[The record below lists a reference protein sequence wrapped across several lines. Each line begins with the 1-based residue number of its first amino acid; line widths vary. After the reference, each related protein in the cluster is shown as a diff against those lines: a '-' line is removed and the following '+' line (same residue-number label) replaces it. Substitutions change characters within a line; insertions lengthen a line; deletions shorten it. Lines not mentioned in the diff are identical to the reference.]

1 MKKDYK
7 LKKLFALFLAV
18 AGILGIAMVGNAQ
31 DEAGKIFVEKTAT
44 KIYDATAPD
53 NLEKGRFAKVSLSVN
68 ANPYNAQVTTN
79 GELDIVLIFDSSNS
93 MDEPSGTL
101 GETRMQA
108 AKKAAT
114 DFANTLM
121 DDKGTVKIGIVEFG
135 TRVLDVQ
142 EMTTEKETVKKFIKN
157 KLDLPEKYN
166 DGGTN
171 LQAAIERADT
181 VLNNG
186 KRKDAKQ
193 IVIVLTDG
201 IPTYFTYN
209 NNIYGTG
216 QNDAEVSYNCNDYYC
231 DRQRPSDAALKAM
244 NKLKINHSTSD
255 VYTILFGNDTS
266 ATATLK
272 KINPEQTKPLYKNY
286 NALTG
291 EDLKKMFETLSSQ
304 LMNIIGKDS
313 VVTDIIPKEFMLTE
327 TSKNKLIEQG
337 VEVKENREDGT
348 TELIWKIGNIEA
360 NKEISLT
367 YEVKAKDEYHGS
379 IFTNQNATLKTT
391 VEENNPYYKNQPSTQ
406 TIVFEKPTVEI
417 PAITNS
423 DHYKDNS
430 SYIGYAENV
439 INGTSILNNDLDKI
453 IKNDKTKEN
462 DVVIVKD
469 EIVINETE
477 NVTKVNEETN
487 KYQITK
493 DGVLQGILTINED
506 GTFTFAATKNAS
518 GEIEFTYHIKSTIN
532 SHHETE
538 FVYSNDSTVTLLV
551 KERQTKSITGE
562 KIWKDE
568 SNNDGIRPT
577 EITVNLLANN
587 QVISSQKVTASNN
600 WYYEF
605 NNLYMYEVG
614 HENEDNYLINYTVKE
629 EKVPGYTTKITGTT
643 ITNTHEIDKTAK
655 VTVEKVWED
664 KSNQDG
670 LRQEIEVSLLANGEE
685 IDTYIL
691 NANNEWKHTFDGLQ
705 KYLSGKE
712 IKYTIEEKTEIEGY
726 TVKIAGS
733 AKEGYIITNTHI
745 PEVISITGEKVWV
758 DGDNQDGI
766 RPEKITV
773 ILNKTV
779 AGNTTKVAEN
789 IVEEDE
795 TGNWTFTFENLP
807 KYENG
812 KEISYTL
819 EEVDVNGYT
828 SKIKDYKIT
837 NTHAPETVTFNI
849 VKEWYDYENNDGIR
863 PNSITVRIK
872 ADHEEVAQAILSE
885 ENNWNAIFENL
896 PKYKNGIE
904 INYEIVEDEVEGY
917 TPTISNPIKENDN
930 NVTVVIKNT
939 HDPITI
945 DIVGEKVWLD
955 NNNNDNSRP
964 ESITVKLFANEKEV
978 KSLKV
983 TNKTVAANNPNTW
996 LYEFKDLPKYENG
1009 KEINYTVKE
1018 EKVNNYE
1025 TSYNKNNK
1033 FIIINT
1039 HENEQIEL
1047 SGTKTWNDNN
1057 NQDGIRP
1064 TSIKVTL
1071 IGRVGEKT
1079 VYTSEKIEVSADT
1092 NWTYEF
1098 EKLDKFYEGKEIIY
1112 SVVEEN
1118 VKGYSVKYNGLDI
1131 INTHI
1136 PEVISITGE
1145 KVWVD
1150 GDNQD
1155 GIRPEKITVILN
1167 KTVAGNT
1174 TKVAENIVEEDETGN
1189 WTFTFE
1195 NLPKYENGKEIS
1207 YTLEEVDVNGY
1218 TSKIKDYKIT
1228 NTHAPETVTF
1238 NIVKEWY
1245 DYENNDGI
1253 RPNSI
1258 TVRIKADHEEV
1269 AQAILSEENNWNA
1282 IFENLPKYK
1291 NGIEIN
1297 YEIVEDEVE
1306 GYTPTISN
1314 PIKEN
1319 DNNVTVVIK
1328 NTHEKETTEIVI
1340 EKVWDDVGNE
1350 NKRPDFI
1357 TVNIYA
1363 NGELFETVKIT
1374 AENNWQ
1380 LKLENLQKYFSG
1392 EEIIYTIEEVEL
1404 EDYVTDYEGYT
1415 IINSYKAKGEIT
1427 PPNTGIMV
1435 NTNSKNLYIE
1445 TLTLLLGTIS
1455 ITYIF
1460 KKREN

>member
-1 MKKDYK
+1 MKKDSK

-31 DEAGKIFVEKTAT
+31 DEAGKIFVKKTAT
-44 KIYDATAPD
+44 KIYNATATD
-53 NLEKGRFAKVSLSVN
+53 NLEKGRFAKVNLSVN
-68 ANPYNAQVTTN
+68 ANPYNTSVTTN
-79 GELDIVLIFDSSNS
+79 GKLDIVLIFDSSNS
-93 MDEPSGTL
+93 MNKPSGTL

-114 DFANTLM
+114 NFANTLM
-121 DDKGTVKIGIVEFG
+121 DDKDTVKIGIVEFG

-142 EMTTEKETVKKFIKN
+142 EMTTKKETVKKFIEN
-157 KLDLPEKYN
+157 KLDLPENNN

-186 KRKDAKQ
+186 KREDAKQ

-216 QNDAEVSYNCNDYYC
+216 QNDDEVAYNCKGYYC
-231 DRQRPSDAALKAM
+231 DSQRPSDAALKAM
-244 NKLKINHSTSD
+244 NKLKRNHSTSD
-255 VYTILFGNDTS
+255 VYTIVFGNDTR

-272 KINPEQTKPLYKNY
+272 KINPEQSQPLYKNY

-337 VEVKENREDGT
+337 VEVKENLEDGT
-348 TELIWKIGNIEA
+348 TELIWTIGNIEA

-391 VEENNPYYKNQPSTQ
+391 VEENNPYYENQPSTQ
-406 TIVFEKPTVEI
+406 TIIFEKPTVEI

-430 SYIGYAENV
+430 SYIGYAEN
-439 INGTSILNNDLDKI
+439 IIKGTSILNNDLNKI
-453 IKNDKTKEN
+453 IKNDKKKEN

-477 NVTKVNEETN
+477 NVTKVYGETN

-493 DGVLQGILTINED
+493 DGVLQGTLTINED
-506 GTFTFAATKNAS
+506 GTFAFAATKNAS

-568 SNNDGIRPT
+568 NNNDGIRPT
-577 EITVNLLANN
+577 EITVNLLTNN

-629 EKVPGYTTKITGTT
+629 KNVPGYTTKITGTT

-655 VTVEKVWED
+655 VTVEKVWND
-664 KSNQDG
+664 NNNQDG

-691 NANNEWKHTFDGLQ
+691 NANNNWKHTFDGLQ
-705 KYLSGKE
+705 KYSSGKE

-733 AKEGYIITNTHI
+733 AKEGYIIT
-745 PEVISITGEKVWV
+745 
-758 DGDNQDGI
+758 
-766 RPEKITV
+766 
-773 ILNKTV
+773 
-779 AGNTTKVAEN
+779 
-789 IVEEDE
+789 
-795 TGNWTFTFENLP
+795 
-807 KYENG
+807 
-812 KEISYTL
+812 
-819 EEVDVNGYT
+819 
-828 SKIKDYKIT
+828 
-837 NTHAPETVTFNI
+837 
-849 VKEWYDYENNDGIR
+849 
-863 PNSITVRIK
+863 
-872 ADHEEVAQAILSE
+872 
-885 ENNWNAIFENL
+885 
-896 PKYKNGIE
+896 
-904 INYEIVEDEVEGY
+904 
-917 TPTISNPIKENDN
+917 
-930 NVTVVIKNT
+930 NT

-983 TNKTVAANNPNTW
+983 TNETVVANKPNTW

-1039 HENEQIEL
+1039 HENEQIKL

-1064 TSIKVTL
+1064 ASIEVTL

-1112 SVVEEN
+1112 SVIEEN
-1118 VKGYSVKYNGLDI
+1118 VKGYSVEYNGLDI

-1145 KVWVD
+1145 KVWD
-1150 GDNQD
+1150 DSDNQD

-1167 KTVAGNT
+1167 KTVTGNT

-1218 TSKIKDYKIT
+1218 TSEIKDYKIT

-1245 DYENNDGI
+1245 DYENNDGL

-1258 TVRIKADHEEV
+1258 TVRIKADDEEV
-1269 AQAILSEENNWNA
+1269 AKAILSEENNWNA

-1340 EKVWDDVGNE
+1340 EKVRDDVGNE
-1350 NKRPDFI
+1350 NKRPDSI

-1415 IINSYKAKGEIT
+1415 IINSYKVKGEIT
-1427 PPNTGIMV
+1427 PPNTGIIM

-1445 TLTLLLGTIS
+1445 TLALLLGTIS

>member
-1 MKKDYK
+1 MKKDSK

-31 DEAGKIFVEKTAT
+31 DEAGKIFVKKTAT
-44 KIYDATAPD
+44 KIYNATATD
-53 NLEKGRFAKVSLSVN
+53 NLEKGRFAKVNLSVN
-68 ANPYNAQVTTN
+68 ANPYNTSVTTN
-79 GELDIVLIFDSSNS
+79 GKLDIVLIFDSSNS
-93 MDEPSGTL
+93 MNKPSGTL

-114 DFANTLM
+114 NFANTLM
-121 DDKGTVKIGIVEFG
+121 DDKDTVKIGIVEFG
-135 TRVLDVQ
+135 TMVLDVQ
-142 EMTTEKETVKKFIKN
+142 EMTTKKETVKKFIKN
-157 KLDLPEKYN
+157 KLDLPENNN

-186 KRKDAKQ
+186 KREDAKQ

-216 QNDAEVSYNCNDYYC
+216 QNDAEVAYNCNGNYC

-244 NKLKINHSTSD
+244 NKLKRNHSTSD
-255 VYTILFGNDTS
+255 VYTIVFGNDTR

-272 KINPEQTKPLYKNY
+272 KINPKQSQPLYKNY

-304 LMNIIGKDS
+304 LMNTIGKDS

-337 VEVKENREDGT
+337 VEVKENLEDGI
-348 TELIWKIGNIEA
+348 TELIWTIGNIEA

-391 VEENNPYYKNQPSTQ
+391 VEENNPYYENQPSTQ

-439 INGTSILNNDLDKI
+439 IKGTSILNNDLNKI

-477 NVTKVNEETN
+477 NVTKVYGETN

-493 DGVLQGILTINED
+493 DGVLQGTLTINED
-506 GTFTFAATKNAS
+506 GTFAFAATKNAS

-568 SNNDGIRPT
+568 NNNDGIRPA

-629 EKVPGYTTKITGTT
+629 KNVPGYTTKITGTT

-655 VTVEKVWED
+655 VTVEKVWND
-664 KSNQDG
+664 NNNQDG

-691 NANNEWKHTFDGLQ
+691 NANNNWKHTFDGLQ
-705 KYLSGKE
+705 KYSSGKE

-733 AKEGYIITNTHI
+733 AKEGYIIT
-745 PEVISITGEKVWV
+745 
-758 DGDNQDGI
+758 
-766 RPEKITV
+766 
-773 ILNKTV
+773 
-779 AGNTTKVAEN
+779 
-789 IVEEDE
+789 
-795 TGNWTFTFENLP
+795 
-807 KYENG
+807 
-812 KEISYTL
+812 
-819 EEVDVNGYT
+819 
-828 SKIKDYKIT
+828 
-837 NTHAPETVTFNI
+837 
-849 VKEWYDYENNDGIR
+849 
-863 PNSITVRIK
+863 
-872 ADHEEVAQAILSE
+872 
-885 ENNWNAIFENL
+885 
-896 PKYKNGIE
+896 
-904 INYEIVEDEVEGY
+904 
-917 TPTISNPIKENDN
+917 
-930 NVTVVIKNT
+930 NT

-983 TNKTVAANNPNTW
+983 TNETVVANNPNAW

-1039 HENEQIEL
+1039 HENEQIKL

-1064 TSIKVTL
+1064 ASIEVTL
-1071 IGRVGEKT
+1071 IGRVGEKI

-1112 SVVEEN
+1112 SVIEEN
-1118 VKGYSVKYNGLDI
+1118 VKGYSVEYNGLDI

-1145 KVWVD
+1145 KVWD
-1150 GDNQD
+1150 DSDNQD

-1167 KTVAGNT
+1167 KTVTGNT

-1218 TSKIKDYKIT
+1218 TSEIKDYKIT

-1258 TVRIKADHEEV
+1258 TVRIKADDEEV
-1269 AQAILSEENNWNA
+1269 AKAILSEENNWNA

-1350 NKRPDFI
+1350 NKRPDSI

-1363 NGELFETVKIT
+1363 NGELFETVEIT

-1427 PPNTGIMV
+1427 PPNTGIIM

-1445 TLTLLLGTIS
+1445 TLALLLGTIS

>member
-1 MKKDYK
+1 MKKDSK

-31 DEAGKIFVEKTAT
+31 DEAGKIFVKKTAT
-44 KIYDATAPD
+44 KIYNATATD
-53 NLEKGRFAKVSLSVN
+53 NLEKGRFAKVNLSVN
-68 ANPYNAQVTTN
+68 ANPYNTSVTTN
-79 GELDIVLIFDSSNS
+79 GKLDIVLIFDSSNS
-93 MDEPSGTL
+93 MNKPSGTL

-114 DFANTLM
+114 NFANTLM
-121 DDKGTVKIGIVEFG
+121 DDKDTVKIGIVEFG

-142 EMTTEKETVKKFIKN
+142 EMTTKKETVKKFIEN
-157 KLDLPEKYN
+157 KLDLPENNN

-186 KRKDAKQ
+186 KREDAKQ

-216 QNDAEVSYNCNDYYC
+216 QNDDEVAYNCKGYYC
-231 DRQRPSDAALKAM
+231 DSQRPSDAALKAM
-244 NKLKINHSTSD
+244 NKLKRNHSTSD
-255 VYTILFGNDTS
+255 VYTIVFGNDTR

-272 KINPEQTKPLYKNY
+272 KINPEQSQPLYKNY

-327 TSKNKLIEQG
+327 TSKNNLIEQG
-337 VEVKENREDGT
+337 VEVKENLEDGP
-348 TELIWKIGNIEA
+348 TELIWTIGNIEA

-391 VEENNPYYKNQPSTQ
+391 VEENNPYYENQPSTQ

-439 INGTSILNNDLDKI
+439 IKGTSILNNDLNKI

-477 NVTKVNEETN
+477 NVTKVYGETN

-493 DGVLQGILTINED
+493 DGVLQGTLTINED
-506 GTFTFAATKNAS
+506 GTFAFAATKNAS

-568 SNNDGIRPT
+568 NNNDGIRPA

-629 EKVPGYTTKITGTT
+629 KNVPGYTTKITGTT

-655 VTVEKVWED
+655 VTVEKVWND
-664 KSNQDG
+664 NNNQDG

-691 NANNEWKHTFDGLQ
+691 NANNNWKHTFDGLQ
-705 KYLSGKE
+705 KYSSGKE

-733 AKEGYIITNTHI
+733 AKEGYIIT
-745 PEVISITGEKVWV
+745 
-758 DGDNQDGI
+758 
-766 RPEKITV
+766 
-773 ILNKTV
+773 
-779 AGNTTKVAEN
+779 
-789 IVEEDE
+789 
-795 TGNWTFTFENLP
+795 
-807 KYENG
+807 
-812 KEISYTL
+812 
-819 EEVDVNGYT
+819 
-828 SKIKDYKIT
+828 
-837 NTHAPETVTFNI
+837 
-849 VKEWYDYENNDGIR
+849 
-863 PNSITVRIK
+863 
-872 ADHEEVAQAILSE
+872 
-885 ENNWNAIFENL
+885 
-896 PKYKNGIE
+896 
-904 INYEIVEDEVEGY
+904 
-917 TPTISNPIKENDN
+917 
-930 NVTVVIKNT
+930 NT

-983 TNKTVAANNPNTW
+983 TNETVVANNPNTW

-1039 HENEQIEL
+1039 HENEQIKL

-1064 TSIKVTL
+1064 ASIEVTL

-1112 SVVEEN
+1112 SVIEEN
-1118 VKGYSVKYNGLDI
+1118 VKGYSVEYNGLDI

-1145 KVWVD
+1145 KVWND
-1150 GDNQD
+1150 SDNQD

-1167 KTVAGNT
+1167 KTVTGNT

-1218 TSKIKDYKIT
+1218 TSEIKDYKIT

-1258 TVRIKADHEEV
+1258 TVRIKADDEEV
-1269 AQAILSEENNWNA
+1269 AKAILSEENNWNA

-1350 NKRPDFI
+1350 NKRPDSI

-1363 NGELFETVKIT
+1363 NGELFETVEIT

-1427 PPNTGIMV
+1427 PPNTGIIM

-1445 TLTLLLGTIS
+1445 TLALLLGTIS

>member
-1 MKKDYK
+1 MKKDSK

-31 DEAGKIFVEKTAT
+31 DEAGKIFVKKTAT
-44 KIYDATAPD
+44 KIYNATATD
-53 NLEKGRFAKVSLSVN
+53 NLEKGRFAKVNLSVN
-68 ANPYNAQVTTN
+68 ANPYNTSVTTN
-79 GELDIVLIFDSSNS
+79 GKLDIVLIFDSSNS
-93 MDEPSGTL
+93 MNKPSGTL

-114 DFANTLM
+114 NFANTLM

-142 EMTTEKETVKKFIKN
+142 EMTTKKETVKKFIKN
-157 KLDLPEKYN
+157 KLDLPEN
-166 DGGTN
+166 NDDGGTN

-186 KRKDAKQ
+186 KREDAKQ

-216 QNDAEVSYNCNDYYC
+216 QNDAEVAYCNDYYC

-244 NKLKINHSTSD
+244 NKLKRNHSTSD
-255 VYTILFGNDTS
+255 VYTIVFGNDTR

-272 KINPEQTKPLYKNY
+272 KINPEQSQPLYKNY

-327 TSKNKLIEQG
+327 TSKNNLIEQG
-337 VEVKENREDGT
+337 VEVKENLEDGT
-348 TELIWKIGNIEA
+348 TELIWTIGNIEA

-391 VEENNPYYKNQPSTQ
+391 VEENNPYYENQPSTQ

-439 INGTSILNNDLDKI
+439 IKGTSILNNDLNKI

-477 NVTKVNEETN
+477 NVTKVYGETN
-487 KYQITK
+487 KYQIIK
-493 DGVLQGILTINED
+493 DGVLQGTLTINED
-506 GTFTFAATKNAS
+506 GTFAFAATKNAS

-568 SNNDGIRPT
+568 NNNDGIRPT

-629 EKVPGYTTKITGTT
+629 KNVPGYTTKITGTT

-655 VTVEKVWED
+655 VTVEKVWND
-664 KSNQDG
+664 NNNQDG

-691 NANNEWKHTFDGLQ
+691 NANNNWKHTFDGLQ
-705 KYLSGKE
+705 KYSSGKE

-733 AKEGYIITNTHI
+733 AKEGYIIT
-745 PEVISITGEKVWV
+745 
-758 DGDNQDGI
+758 
-766 RPEKITV
+766 
-773 ILNKTV
+773 
-779 AGNTTKVAEN
+779 
-789 IVEEDE
+789 
-795 TGNWTFTFENLP
+795 
-807 KYENG
+807 
-812 KEISYTL
+812 
-819 EEVDVNGYT
+819 
-828 SKIKDYKIT
+828 
-837 NTHAPETVTFNI
+837 
-849 VKEWYDYENNDGIR
+849 
-863 PNSITVRIK
+863 
-872 ADHEEVAQAILSE
+872 
-885 ENNWNAIFENL
+885 
-896 PKYKNGIE
+896 
-904 INYEIVEDEVEGY
+904 
-917 TPTISNPIKENDN
+917 
-930 NVTVVIKNT
+930 NT

-983 TNKTVAANNPNTW
+983 TNETVVANKPNTW

-1039 HENEQIEL
+1039 HENEQIKL

-1064 TSIKVTL
+1064 ASIEVTL

-1112 SVVEEN
+1112 SVIEEN
-1118 VKGYSVKYNGLDI
+1118 VKGYSVEYNGLDI

-1145 KVWVD
+1145 KVWD
-1150 GDNQD
+1150 DSDNQD

-1167 KTVAGNT
+1167 KTVTGNT

-1218 TSKIKDYKIT
+1218 TSEIKDYKIT

-1258 TVRIKADHEEV
+1258 TVRIKADDEEV
-1269 AQAILSEENNWNA
+1269 AKTILSEENNWNA

-1350 NKRPDFI
+1350 NKRPDSI

-1363 NGELFETVKIT
+1363 NGELFETVEIT

-1427 PPNTGIMV
+1427 PPNTGIIM

-1445 TLTLLLGTIS
+1445 TLALLLGTIS

>member
-31 DEAGKIFVEKTAT
+31 DEAGKIFVKKTAT
-44 KIYDATAPD
+44 KIYDATATD
-53 NLEKGRFAKVSLSVN
+53 NLEKGRFAKVNLSVN
-68 ANPYNAQVTTN
+68 ANPYNASVTTN
-79 GELDIVLIFDSSNS
+79 GKLDIVLIFDSSNS

-216 QNDAEVSYNCNDYYC
+216 QNDAEVAYNCNDYYC

-439 INGTSILNNDLDKI
+439 INGTSILNNDLNKI
-453 IKNDKTKEN
+453 IKNDKKKQN

-477 NVTKVNEETN
+477 NVTKVNGETN

-538 FVYSNDSTVTLLV
+538 FVYSNDSAVTLLV

-733 AKEGYIITNTHI
+733 AKEGYIITNTH
-745 PEVISITGEKVWV
+745 
-758 DGDNQDGI
+758 
-766 RPEKITV
+766 
-773 ILNKTV
+773 
-779 AGNTTKVAEN
+779 
-789 IVEEDE
+789 
-795 TGNWTFTFENLP
+795 
-807 KYENG
+807 
-812 KEISYTL
+812 
-819 EEVDVNGYT
+819 
-828 SKIKDYKIT
+828 
-837 NTHAPETVTFNI
+837 
-849 VKEWYDYENNDGIR
+849 
-863 PNSITVRIK
+863 
-872 ADHEEVAQAILSE
+872 
-885 ENNWNAIFENL
+885 
-896 PKYKNGIE
+896 
-904 INYEIVEDEVEGY
+904 
-917 TPTISNPIKENDN
+917 
-930 NVTVVIKNT
+930 
-939 HDPITI
+939 DPITI

-983 TNKTVAANNPNTW
+983 TNETVVANNPNTW

-1174 TKVAENIVEEDETGN
+1174 TKVTENIVEEDETGN

-1269 AQAILSEENNWNA
+1269 AKAILSEENNWNA

-1350 NKRPDFI
+1350 NKRPDSI

-1427 PPNTGIMV
+1427 PPNTGIMM

>member
-31 DEAGKIFVEKTAT
+31 DEAGKIFVKKTAT
-44 KIYDATAPD
+44 KIYNATAAD

-68 ANPYNAQVTTN
+68 ANPYDASVTTN
-79 GELDIVLIFDSSNS
+79 GKLDIVLIFDSSNS
-93 MDEPSGTL
+93 MNASSGTS

-114 DFANTLM
+114 NFANTLM

-157 KLDLPEKYN
+157 KLDLPEKNN

-216 QNDAEVSYNCNDYYC
+216 QNDAEVPYNCNDNYC

-255 VYTILFGNDTS
+255 VYTILFGNNTS

-272 KINPEQTKPLYKNY
+272 KINPEQSKPLYKNY

-291 EDLKKMFETLSSQ
+291 EDLKKMFEKISSQ

-313 VVTDIIPKEFMLTE
+313 VVTDIIPKEFMLTA

-337 VEVKENREDGT
+337 VEVKENLEDGT
-348 TELIWKIGNIEA
+348 TELIWNIGNIEA

-379 IFTNQNATLKTT
+379 IFTNKNATLITK

-439 INGTSILNNDLDKI
+439 IKGTSILNNDLNKI

-477 NVTKVNEETN
+477 NVTKVNGETN
-487 KYQITK
+487 KYQIRK
-493 DGVLQGILTINED
+493 DGVLKGILTINKD
-506 GTFTFAATKNAS
+506 GTFTFSATENAS

-568 SNNDGIRPT
+568 NNNDGMRPT

-629 EKVPGYTTKITGTT
+629 ENVLGYTTKITGTT

-655 VTVEKVWED
+655 VTVEKVWKD
-664 KSNQDG
+664 NNNQDG

-691 NANNEWKHTFDGLQ
+691 NANNNWKHTFDGLQ
-705 KYLSGKE
+705 KYSSGKE

-733 AKEGYIITNTHI
+733 AKEGYIIT
-745 PEVISITGEKVWV
+745 
-758 DGDNQDGI
+758 
-766 RPEKITV
+766 
-773 ILNKTV
+773 
-779 AGNTTKVAEN
+779 
-789 IVEEDE
+789 
-795 TGNWTFTFENLP
+795 
-807 KYENG
+807 
-812 KEISYTL
+812 
-819 EEVDVNGYT
+819 
-828 SKIKDYKIT
+828 
-837 NTHAPETVTFNI
+837 
-849 VKEWYDYENNDGIR
+849 
-863 PNSITVRIK
+863 
-872 ADHEEVAQAILSE
+872 
-885 ENNWNAIFENL
+885 
-896 PKYKNGIE
+896 
-904 INYEIVEDEVEGY
+904 
-917 TPTISNPIKENDN
+917 
-930 NVTVVIKNT
+930 NT

-983 TNKTVAANNPNTW
+983 TNETVAANNPNTW

-1039 HENEQIEL
+1039 HENEQIKL

-1064 TSIKVTL
+1064 TSIEVTL

-1112 SVVEEN
+1112 SVIEEN
-1118 VKGYSVKYNGLDI
+1118 VKGYSVEYNGLDI

-1145 KVWVD
+1145 KVWDD

-1174 TKVAENIVEEDETGN
+1174 TKVAENIVEEDEIGN

-1195 NLPKYENGKEIS
+1195 NLPKYENGKEIC

-1218 TSKIKDYKIT
+1218 TGEIKDYKIT
-1228 NTHAPETVTF
+1228 NTHVPETVTF

-1269 AQAILSEENNWNA
+1269 AKAILSEENNWNA

-1328 NTHEKETTEIVI
+1328 NTHEKETREIVI

-1350 NKRPDFI
+1350 NKRPDSI

-1427 PPNTGIMV
+1427 PPNTGIIM

>member
-31 DEAGKIFVEKTAT
+31 DEAGKIFVKKTAT
-44 KIYDATAPD
+44 KIYDATATD

-68 ANPYNAQVTTN
+68 ANPYNASVTTN

-93 MDEPSGTL
+93 MNASSGTL

-135 TRVLDVQ
+135 TSVLDVQ

-186 KRKDAKQ
+186 KREDAKQ

-216 QNDAEVSYNCNDYYC
+216 QNDAEVAYNCNGYYC
-231 DRQRPSDAALKAM
+231 DWQRPSDAALKAM
-244 NKLKINHSTSD
+244 NKLKKNHSTSD

-327 TSKNKLIEQG
+327 NSKNKLIEQG

-477 NVTKVNEETN
+477 NVTKVNGETN

-493 DGVLQGILTINED
+493 DGILQGILTINED

-518 GEIEFTYHIKSTIN
+518 GEIEFTYHIKSMIN

-551 KERQTKSITGE
+551 KERKTKSITGE

-568 SNNDGIRPT
+568 NNNDGIRPT

-587 QVISSQKVTASNN
+587 QVISSQKVTDSNN

-655 VTVEKVWED
+655 VTVEKVWKD
-664 KSNQDG
+664 NNNQDG

-691 NANNEWKHTFDGLQ
+691 NANNNWKHTFDGLQ

-733 AKEGYIITNTHI
+733 AKEGYIITNTHD
-745 PEVISITGEKVWV
+745 PITIDIVGEKVWL
-758 DGDNQDGI
+758 DNNNNDNS
-766 RPEKITV
+766 RPESITV
-773 ILNKTV
+773 KLFANEKEVKSLKVTNETV
-779 AGNTTKVAEN
+779 AANNPNTWLYEFK
-789 IVEEDE
+789 D
-795 TGNWTFTFENLP
+795 LP

-812 KEISYTL
+812 KEINYTVK
-819 EEVDVNGYT
+819 EENVPGYT
-828 SKIKDYKIT
+828 TKITGTTIT
-837 NTHAPETVTFNI
+837 NTHEIDKTAKVTVEK
-849 VKEWYDYENNDGIR
+849 VWKDNNNQDGLRQEIEVSLLA
-863 PNSITVRIK
+863 NG
-872 ADHEEVAQAILSE
+872 EEIDTYILNAN
-885 ENNWNAIFENL
+885 NNWKHTFDGL
-896 PKYKNGIE
+896 QKYLSGKEIKYTIE
-904 INYEIVEDEVEGY
+904 EKTEIEGY
-917 TPTISNPIKENDN
+917 TVKIAGSAKEGYII
-930 NVTVVIKNT
+930 TNT

-983 TNKTVAANNPNTW
+983 TNETVAANNPNTW

-1039 HENEQIEL
+1039 HENEQIKL

-1064 TSIKVTL
+1064 TSIEVTL

-1118 VKGYSVKYNGLDI
+1118 VKGYSVEYNGLDI

-1145 KVWVD
+1145 KVWDD

-1427 PPNTGIMV
+1427 PPNTGIMM

>member
-1 MKKDYK
+1 MKKDSK

-31 DEAGKIFVEKTAT
+31 DEAGKIFVKKTAT
-44 KIYDATAPD
+44 KIYNATATD
-53 NLEKGRFAKVSLSVN
+53 NLEKGRFAKVNLSVN
-68 ANPYNAQVTTN
+68 ANPYNTSVTTN
-79 GELDIVLIFDSSNS
+79 GKLDIVLIFDSSNS
-93 MDEPSGTL
+93 MNKPSGTL

-114 DFANTLM
+114 NFANTLM

-135 TRVLDVQ
+135 TSVLDVQ
-142 EMTTEKETVKKFIKN
+142 EMTTKKETVKKFIKN
-157 KLDLPEKYN
+157 KLDLPEN
-166 DGGTN
+166 NDDGGTN

-186 KRKDAKQ
+186 KREDAKQ

-216 QNDAEVSYNCNDYYC
+216 QNDAEVAYNCNGNYC

-244 NKLKINHSTSD
+244 NKLKRNHSTSD
-255 VYTILFGNDTS
+255 VYTIVFGNDTR

-272 KINPEQTKPLYKNY
+272 KINPKQSQPLYKNY

-304 LMNIIGKDS
+304 LMNTIGKDS

-337 VEVKENREDGT
+337 VEVKENLEDGI
-348 TELIWKIGNIEA
+348 TELIWTIGNIEA

-391 VEENNPYYKNQPSTQ
+391 VEENNPYYENQPSTQ

-439 INGTSILNNDLDKI
+439 IKGTSILNNDLNKI

-477 NVTKVNEETN
+477 NVTKVYGETN

-493 DGVLQGILTINED
+493 DGVLQGTLTINED
-506 GTFTFAATKNAS
+506 GTFAFAATKNAS

-538 FVYSNDSTVTLLV
+538 FVYSKDSTVTLLV

-568 SNNDGIRPT
+568 NNNDGIRPT

-629 EKVPGYTTKITGTT
+629 KNVPGYTTKITGTT

-655 VTVEKVWED
+655 VTVEKVWND
-664 KSNQDG
+664 NNNQDG

-691 NANNEWKHTFDGLQ
+691 NANNNWKHTFDGLQ
-705 KYLSGKE
+705 KYSSGKE

-733 AKEGYIITNTHI
+733 AKEGYIIT
-745 PEVISITGEKVWV
+745 
-758 DGDNQDGI
+758 
-766 RPEKITV
+766 
-773 ILNKTV
+773 
-779 AGNTTKVAEN
+779 
-789 IVEEDE
+789 
-795 TGNWTFTFENLP
+795 
-807 KYENG
+807 
-812 KEISYTL
+812 
-819 EEVDVNGYT
+819 
-828 SKIKDYKIT
+828 
-837 NTHAPETVTFNI
+837 
-849 VKEWYDYENNDGIR
+849 
-863 PNSITVRIK
+863 
-872 ADHEEVAQAILSE
+872 
-885 ENNWNAIFENL
+885 
-896 PKYKNGIE
+896 
-904 INYEIVEDEVEGY
+904 
-917 TPTISNPIKENDN
+917 
-930 NVTVVIKNT
+930 NT

-983 TNKTVAANNPNTW
+983 TNETVVANKPNTW

-1039 HENEQIEL
+1039 HENEQIKL

-1064 TSIKVTL
+1064 ASIEVTL
-1071 IGRVGEKT
+1071 IGRVGEKI

-1112 SVVEEN
+1112 SVIEEN
-1118 VKGYSVKYNGLDI
+1118 VKGYSVEYNGLDI

-1145 KVWVD
+1145 KVWD
-1150 GDNQD
+1150 DSDNQD

-1167 KTVAGNT
+1167 KTVTGNT

-1218 TSKIKDYKIT
+1218 TSEIKDYKIT

-1258 TVRIKADHEEV
+1258 TVRIKADDEEV
-1269 AQAILSEENNWNA
+1269 AKAILSEENNWNA

-1350 NKRPDFI
+1350 NKRPDSI

-1363 NGELFETVKIT
+1363 NGELFETVEIT

-1427 PPNTGIMV
+1427 PPNTGIIM

-1445 TLTLLLGTIS
+1445 TLALLLGTIS

>member
-31 DEAGKIFVEKTAT
+31 DEAGKIFVKKTAT
-44 KIYDATAPD
+44 KIYDATAKD

-68 ANPYNAQVTTN
+68 ANPYNASVTTN
-79 GELDIVLIFDSSNS
+79 GKLDIVLIFDSSNS

-114 DFANTLM
+114 NFANTLM

-186 KRKDAKQ
+186 KREDAKQ

-216 QNDAEVSYNCNDYYC
+216 QNDAEVAYNCNDYYC
-231 DRQRPSDAALKAM
+231 DWQRPSDAALKSM
-244 NKLKINHSTSD
+244 NKLKKNHSTSD

-272 KINPEQTKPLYKNY
+272 KINPEQTKPFYKNY

-379 IFTNQNATLKTT
+379 IFTNKNATLKTT

-439 INGTSILNNDLDKI
+439 INGTSILNNDLNKI

-477 NVTKVNEETN
+477 NVTKVNGETN

-493 DGVLQGILTINED
+493 DGILQGILTINED

-655 VTVEKVWED
+655 VTVEKVWKD
-664 KSNQDG
+664 NNNQDG

-691 NANNEWKHTFDGLQ
+691 NANNNWKHTFDGLQ
-705 KYLSGKE
+705 KYSSGKE

-733 AKEGYIITNTHI
+733 AKEGYIIT
-745 PEVISITGEKVWV
+745 
-758 DGDNQDGI
+758 
-766 RPEKITV
+766 
-773 ILNKTV
+773 
-779 AGNTTKVAEN
+779 
-789 IVEEDE
+789 
-795 TGNWTFTFENLP
+795 
-807 KYENG
+807 
-812 KEISYTL
+812 
-819 EEVDVNGYT
+819 
-828 SKIKDYKIT
+828 
-837 NTHAPETVTFNI
+837 
-849 VKEWYDYENNDGIR
+849 
-863 PNSITVRIK
+863 
-872 ADHEEVAQAILSE
+872 
-885 ENNWNAIFENL
+885 
-896 PKYKNGIE
+896 
-904 INYEIVEDEVEGY
+904 
-917 TPTISNPIKENDN
+917 
-930 NVTVVIKNT
+930 NT

-964 ESITVKLFANEKEV
+964 ESITVKLFANEQEV

-983 TNKTVAANNPNTW
+983 TKETVAANNPNTW

-1047 SGTKTWNDNN
+1047 SGTKKWNDNN

-1064 TSIKVTL
+1064 TSIEVTL

-1079 VYTSEKIEVSADT
+1079 VYTSEKIKVSADT
-1092 NWTYEF
+1092 NWKYEF

-1174 TKVAENIVEEDETGN
+1174 TKVAENILKADETGN

-1195 NLPKYENGKEIS
+1195 NLPKYENGTEII

-1228 NTHAPETVTF
+1228 NTHAPETVTY

-1269 AQAILSEENNWNA
+1269 ATAILSEENNWNA

-1314 PIKEN
+1314 PITEH

-1427 PPNTGIMV
+1427 PPNTGIMM

>member
-1 MKKDYK
+1 MKKDSK

-31 DEAGKIFVEKTAT
+31 DEAGKIFVKKTAT
-44 KIYDATAPD
+44 KIYNATATD
-53 NLEKGRFAKVSLSVN
+53 NLEKGRFAKVNLSVN
-68 ANPYNAQVTTN
+68 ANPYNTSVTTN
-79 GELDIVLIFDSSNS
+79 GKLDIVLIFDSSNS
-93 MDEPSGTL
+93 MNNPSGTL

-114 DFANTLM
+114 NFANTLM

-157 KLDLPEKYN
+157 KLDLPENNN

-186 KRKDAKQ
+186 KREDAKQ

-216 QNDAEVSYNCNDYYC
+216 QNDAEVAYNCKGYYC

-244 NKLKINHSTSD
+244 NKLKRNHSTSD
-255 VYTILFGNDTS
+255 VYTIVFGNDTR

-272 KINPEQTKPLYKNY
+272 KINPEQPQPLYKNY

-327 TSKNKLIEQG
+327 TSKNNLIEQG
-337 VEVKENREDGT
+337 VEVKENLEDGT
-348 TELIWKIGNIEA
+348 TELIWTIGNIEA

-391 VEENNPYYKNQPSTQ
+391 VEENNPYYENQPSTQ

-430 SYIGYAENV
+430 SYIGYAEN
-439 INGTSILNNDLDKI
+439 IIKGTSILNNDLNKI

-477 NVTKVNEETN
+477 NVTKVYGETN

-493 DGVLQGILTINED
+493 DGVLQGTLTINED
-506 GTFTFAATKNAS
+506 GTFAFAATKNAS

-568 SNNDGIRPT
+568 NNNDGIRPT

-629 EKVPGYTTKITGTT
+629 KNVPGYTTKITGTT

-655 VTVEKVWED
+655 VTVEKVWND
-664 KSNQDG
+664 NNNQDG

-691 NANNEWKHTFDGLQ
+691 NANNNWKHTFDGLQ
-705 KYLSGKE
+705 KYSSGKE

-733 AKEGYIITNTHI
+733 AKEGYIIT
-745 PEVISITGEKVWV
+745 
-758 DGDNQDGI
+758 
-766 RPEKITV
+766 
-773 ILNKTV
+773 
-779 AGNTTKVAEN
+779 
-789 IVEEDE
+789 
-795 TGNWTFTFENLP
+795 
-807 KYENG
+807 
-812 KEISYTL
+812 
-819 EEVDVNGYT
+819 
-828 SKIKDYKIT
+828 
-837 NTHAPETVTFNI
+837 
-849 VKEWYDYENNDGIR
+849 
-863 PNSITVRIK
+863 
-872 ADHEEVAQAILSE
+872 
-885 ENNWNAIFENL
+885 
-896 PKYKNGIE
+896 
-904 INYEIVEDEVEGY
+904 
-917 TPTISNPIKENDN
+917 
-930 NVTVVIKNT
+930 NT

-983 TNKTVAANNPNTW
+983 TNETVVANNPNTW

-1039 HENEQIEL
+1039 HENEQIKL

-1064 TSIKVTL
+1064 ASIEVTL

-1112 SVVEEN
+1112 SVIEEN
-1118 VKGYSVKYNGLDI
+1118 VKGYSVEYNGLDI

-1145 KVWVD
+1145 KVWD
-1150 GDNQD
+1150 DSDNQD

-1167 KTVAGNT
+1167 KTVTGNT

-1218 TSKIKDYKIT
+1218 TSEIKDYKIT

-1258 TVRIKADHEEV
+1258 TVRIKADDEEV
-1269 AQAILSEENNWNA
+1269 AKAILSEENNWNA

-1350 NKRPDFI
+1350 NKRPDSI

-1363 NGELFETVKIT
+1363 NDELFETVKIT

-1415 IINSYKAKGEIT
+1415 IINSYKVKGEIT
-1427 PPNTGIMV
+1427 PPNTGIIM
-1435 NTNSKNLYIE
+1435 NTNNKNLYIE
-1445 TLTLLLGTIS
+1445 TLALLLGTIS

>member
-31 DEAGKIFVEKTAT
+31 DEAGKVFVKKTAT
-44 KIYDATAPD
+44 KIYNATATD
-53 NLEKGRFAKVSLSVN
+53 NLEKGRFAKVNLSVN
-68 ANPYNAQVTTN
+68 ANPYNTSVTTN
-79 GELDIVLIFDSSNS
+79 GKLDIVLIFDSSNS
-93 MDEPSGTL
+93 MDKSSGTL

-114 DFANTLM
+114 NFANTLM

-135 TRVLDVQ
+135 TSVLDVQ

-157 KLDLPEKYN
+157 KLDLPENNN

-186 KRKDAKQ
+186 KREDAKQ

-216 QNDAEVSYNCNDYYC
+216 QNDAEVAYNCNDYYC
-231 DRQRPSDAALKAM
+231 DWQRPSDAALKAM
-244 NKLKINHSTSD
+244 NKLKKNHSTSD
-255 VYTILFGNDTS
+255 VYTILFGNDTR

-272 KINPEQTKPLYKNY
+272 KINPEQSKPLYKNY
-286 NALTG
+286 TALTG

-337 VEVKENREDGT
+337 VEVKENLEDGT
-348 TELIWKIGNIEA
+348 TELIWTIGNIEA

-417 PAITNS
+417 PAITNP

-439 INGTSILNNDLDKI
+439 IKGTSILNNDLNKI

-477 NVTKVNEETN
+477 DVTKVYGETN

-506 GTFTFAATKNAS
+506 GTFAFAATKNAS

-568 SNNDGIRPT
+568 NNNDGIRPT

-629 EKVPGYTTKITGTT
+629 KNVPGYTTKITGTT

-655 VTVEKVWED
+655 VTVEKVWND
-664 KSNQDG
+664 NNNQDG

-691 NANNEWKHTFDGLQ
+691 NANNNWKHTFDGLQ
-705 KYLSGKE
+705 KYSSGKE

-733 AKEGYIITNTHI
+733 AKEGYIIT
-745 PEVISITGEKVWV
+745 
-758 DGDNQDGI
+758 
-766 RPEKITV
+766 
-773 ILNKTV
+773 
-779 AGNTTKVAEN
+779 
-789 IVEEDE
+789 
-795 TGNWTFTFENLP
+795 
-807 KYENG
+807 
-812 KEISYTL
+812 
-819 EEVDVNGYT
+819 
-828 SKIKDYKIT
+828 
-837 NTHAPETVTFNI
+837 
-849 VKEWYDYENNDGIR
+849 
-863 PNSITVRIK
+863 
-872 ADHEEVAQAILSE
+872 
-885 ENNWNAIFENL
+885 
-896 PKYKNGIE
+896 
-904 INYEIVEDEVEGY
+904 
-917 TPTISNPIKENDN
+917 
-930 NVTVVIKNT
+930 NT

-983 TNKTVAANNPNTW
+983 TNETVVANNPNTW

-1039 HENEQIEL
+1039 HENEQIKL

-1064 TSIKVTL
+1064 ASIEVTL

-1112 SVVEEN
+1112 SVIEEN
-1118 VKGYSVKYNGLDI
+1118 VKGYSVEYNGLDI

-1145 KVWVD
+1145 KVWD
-1150 GDNQD
+1150 DSDNQD

-1167 KTVAGNT
+1167 KTVTGNT

-1218 TSKIKDYKIT
+1218 TSEIKDYKIT

-1258 TVRIKADHEEV
+1258 TVRIKADDEEV
-1269 AQAILSEENNWNA
+1269 AKAILSEENNWNA

-1350 NKRPDFI
+1350 NKRPDSI

-1363 NGELFETVKIT
+1363 NGELFETVEIT

-1427 PPNTGIMV
+1427 PPNTGIIM

-1445 TLTLLLGTIS
+1445 TLALLLGTIS

>member
-31 DEAGKIFVEKTAT
+31 DEAGKIFVKKTAT
-44 KIYDATAPD
+44 KIYNTTATD
-53 NLEKGRFAKVSLSVN
+53 NLEKGRFAKVNLSVN
-68 ANPYNAQVTTN
+68 ANPYNTSVTTN
-79 GELDIVLIFDSSNS
+79 GKLDIVLIFDSSNS
-93 MDEPSGTL
+93 MDKSSGTL

-114 DFANTLM
+114 NFANTLM

-135 TRVLDVQ
+135 TSVLDVQ
-142 EMTTEKETVKKFIKN
+142 EMTTEKETVKQFIKN
-157 KLDLPEKYN
+157 KLDLPENNN

-186 KRKDAKQ
+186 KREDAKQ

-216 QNDAEVSYNCNDYYC
+216 QNDAEVAYNCNDYYC
-231 DRQRPSDAALKAM
+231 DWQRPSDAALKAM
-244 NKLKINHSTSD
+244 NKLKKNHSTSD
-255 VYTILFGNDTS
+255 VYTILFGNDTR

-272 KINPEQTKPLYKNY
+272 KINPEQPKPLYKNY

-337 VEVKENREDGT
+337 VEVKENLEDGP
-348 TELIWKIGNIEA
+348 TELIWTIGNIEA

-417 PAITNS
+417 PAITNH

-439 INGTSILNNDLDKI
+439 IKGTSILNNDLNKI

-477 NVTKVNEETN
+477 NVTKVYGETN

-506 GTFTFAATKNAS
+506 GTFAFAATKNAS

-568 SNNDGIRPT
+568 NNNDGIRPT

-629 EKVPGYTTKITGTT
+629 ENVPGYTTKITGTT

-655 VTVEKVWED
+655 VTVEKVWKD
-664 KSNQDG
+664 NNNQDG

-691 NANNEWKHTFDGLQ
+691 NANNNWKHTFDGLQ
-705 KYLSGKE
+705 KYSSGKE

-733 AKEGYIITNTHI
+733 AKEGYVITNSH
-745 PEVISITGEKVWV
+745 
-758 DGDNQDGI
+758 N
-766 RPEKITV
+766 
-773 ILNKTV
+773 
-779 AGNTTKVAEN
+779 
-789 IVEEDE
+789 
-795 TGNWTFTFENLP
+795 
-807 KYENG
+807 
-812 KEISYTL
+812 
-819 EEVDVNGYT
+819 
-828 SKIKDYKIT
+828 
-837 NTHAPETVTFNI
+837 
-849 VKEWYDYENNDGIR
+849 
-863 PNSITVRIK
+863 
-872 ADHEEVAQAILSE
+872 
-885 ENNWNAIFENL
+885 
-896 PKYKNGIE
+896 
-904 INYEIVEDEVEGY
+904 
-917 TPTISNPIKENDN
+917 
-930 NVTVVIKNT
+930 
-939 HDPITI
+939 PITI

-983 TNKTVAANNPNTW
+983 TNKTVVANNPNTW

-1039 HENEQIEL
+1039 HENEQIKL

-1064 TSIKVTL
+1064 TSIEVTL

-1112 SVVEEN
+1112 SVIEEN
-1118 VKGYSVKYNGLDI
+1118 VKGYSVEYNGLDI

-1145 KVWVD
+1145 KVWD
-1150 GDNQD
+1150 DSDNQD

-1167 KTVAGNT
+1167 KTVTGNT

-1218 TSKIKDYKIT
+1218 TSEIKDYKIT

-1269 AQAILSEENNWNA
+1269 AKAILSEENNWNA

-1350 NKRPDFI
+1350 NKRPDSI

-1415 IINSYKAKGEIT
+1415 IINSYKVKGEIT
-1427 PPNTGIMV
+1427 PPNTGIIM

-1445 TLTLLLGTIS
+1445 TLALLLGTIS

>member
-31 DEAGKIFVEKTAT
+31 DEAGKVFVKKTAT
-44 KIYDATAPD
+44 KIYNATATD
-53 NLEKGRFAKVSLSVN
+53 NLEKGRFAKVNLSVN
-68 ANPYNAQVTTN
+68 ANPYNTSVTKN
-79 GELDIVLIFDSSNS
+79 GKLDIVLIFDSSNS
-93 MDEPSGTL
+93 MDNPSGTL

-114 DFANTLM
+114 NFANTLM

-135 TRVLDVQ
+135 TSVLDVQ

-157 KLDLPEKYN
+157 KLDLPENNN

-186 KRKDAKQ
+186 KREDAKQ

-216 QNDAEVSYNCNDYYC
+216 QNDAEVAYNCNDYYC
-231 DRQRPSDAALKAM
+231 DWQRPSDAALKAM
-244 NKLKINHSTSD
+244 NKLKKNHSTSD
-255 VYTILFGNDTS
+255 VYTILFGNDTR

-272 KINPEQTKPLYKNY
+272 KINPEQSKPLYKNY
-286 NALTG
+286 TALTG

-337 VEVKENREDGT
+337 VEVKENLEDGT
-348 TELIWKIGNIEA
+348 TELIWTIGNIEA

-417 PAITNS
+417 PAITNH

-439 INGTSILNNDLDKI
+439 IKGTSILNNDLNKI

-477 NVTKVNEETN
+477 DVTKVYGETN

-493 DGVLQGILTINED
+493 DGVLQGILTINEA
-506 GTFTFAATKNAS
+506 GTFAFAATKNAS

-568 SNNDGIRPT
+568 NNNDGIRPT

-587 QVISSQKVTASNN
+587 KVISSQKVTASNN

-629 EKVPGYTTKITGTT
+629 ENVPGYTTKITGTT

-655 VTVEKVWED
+655 VTVEKVWKD
-664 KSNQDG
+664 NNNQDG

-691 NANNEWKHTFDGLQ
+691 NANNNWKHTFDGLQ
-705 KYLSGKE
+705 KYSSGKE

-733 AKEGYIITNTHI
+733 AKEGYIIT
-745 PEVISITGEKVWV
+745 
-758 DGDNQDGI
+758 
-766 RPEKITV
+766 
-773 ILNKTV
+773 
-779 AGNTTKVAEN
+779 
-789 IVEEDE
+789 
-795 TGNWTFTFENLP
+795 
-807 KYENG
+807 
-812 KEISYTL
+812 
-819 EEVDVNGYT
+819 
-828 SKIKDYKIT
+828 
-837 NTHAPETVTFNI
+837 
-849 VKEWYDYENNDGIR
+849 
-863 PNSITVRIK
+863 
-872 ADHEEVAQAILSE
+872 
-885 ENNWNAIFENL
+885 
-896 PKYKNGIE
+896 
-904 INYEIVEDEVEGY
+904 
-917 TPTISNPIKENDN
+917 
-930 NVTVVIKNT
+930 NT

-983 TNKTVAANNPNTW
+983 TNETVVANNPNTW

-1039 HENEQIEL
+1039 HENEQIKL

-1064 TSIKVTL
+1064 TSIEVTL

-1112 SVVEEN
+1112 SVIEEN
-1118 VKGYSVKYNGLDI
+1118 VKGYSVEYNGLDI

-1145 KVWVD
+1145 KVWD
-1150 GDNQD
+1150 DSDNQD

-1167 KTVAGNT
+1167 KTVTGNT

-1218 TSKIKDYKIT
+1218 TSEIKDYKIT

-1269 AQAILSEENNWNA
+1269 AKAILSEENNWNA

-1350 NKRPDFI
+1350 NKRPDSI

-1427 PPNTGIMV
+1427 PPNTGIIM

-1445 TLTLLLGTIS
+1445 TLALLLGTIS

>member
-31 DEAGKIFVEKTAT
+31 DEAGKIFVKKTAT
-44 KIYDATAPD
+44 KIYDATATD
-53 NLEKGRFAKVSLSVN
+53 NLEKGRFAKVNLSVN
-68 ANPYNAQVTTN
+68 ANPYNASVTTN
-79 GELDIVLIFDSSNS
+79 GKLDIVLIFDSSNS

-216 QNDAEVSYNCNDYYC
+216 QNDAEVAYNCNDYYC

-379 IFTNQNATLKTT
+379 IFTNKNATLTTT

-506 GTFTFAATKNAS
+506 GTFAFDATKNAS

-733 AKEGYIITNTHI
+733 AKEGYIITNTH
-745 PEVISITGEKVWV
+745 
-758 DGDNQDGI
+758 
-766 RPEKITV
+766 
-773 ILNKTV
+773 
-779 AGNTTKVAEN
+779 
-789 IVEEDE
+789 
-795 TGNWTFTFENLP
+795 
-807 KYENG
+807 
-812 KEISYTL
+812 
-819 EEVDVNGYT
+819 
-828 SKIKDYKIT
+828 
-837 NTHAPETVTFNI
+837 
-849 VKEWYDYENNDGIR
+849 
-863 PNSITVRIK
+863 
-872 ADHEEVAQAILSE
+872 
-885 ENNWNAIFENL
+885 
-896 PKYKNGIE
+896 
-904 INYEIVEDEVEGY
+904 
-917 TPTISNPIKENDN
+917 
-930 NVTVVIKNT
+930 
-939 HDPITI
+939 DPITI

-983 TNKTVAANNPNTW
+983 TNETVVANNPNTW

-1174 TKVAENIVEEDETGN
+1174 TKVTENIVEEDETGN

-1427 PPNTGIMV
+1427 PPNTGIIM

>member
-31 DEAGKIFVEKTAT
+31 DEAGKIFVKKTAT
-44 KIYDATAPD
+44 KIYDATATD
-53 NLEKGRFAKVSLSVN
+53 NLEKGRFAKVNLSVN
-68 ANPYNAQVTTN
+68 ANPYNASVTTN
-79 GELDIVLIFDSSNS
+79 GKLDIVLIFDSSNS

-216 QNDAEVSYNCNDYYC
+216 QNDDKVAYNCNGNNC
-231 DRQRPSDAALKAM
+231 DWQRPSDAALKAM
-244 NKLKINHSTSD
+244 NKLKRNHSTSD

-477 NVTKVNEETN
+477 NVTKVNGETN

-506 GTFTFAATKNAS
+506 GTFAFDATKNAS

-532 SHHETE
+532 SHNETE
-538 FVYSNDSTVTLLV
+538 FVYSNDSAVTLLV

-733 AKEGYIITNTHI
+733 AKEGYIITNTH
-745 PEVISITGEKVWV
+745 
-758 DGDNQDGI
+758 
-766 RPEKITV
+766 
-773 ILNKTV
+773 
-779 AGNTTKVAEN
+779 
-789 IVEEDE
+789 
-795 TGNWTFTFENLP
+795 
-807 KYENG
+807 
-812 KEISYTL
+812 
-819 EEVDVNGYT
+819 
-828 SKIKDYKIT
+828 
-837 NTHAPETVTFNI
+837 
-849 VKEWYDYENNDGIR
+849 
-863 PNSITVRIK
+863 
-872 ADHEEVAQAILSE
+872 
-885 ENNWNAIFENL
+885 
-896 PKYKNGIE
+896 
-904 INYEIVEDEVEGY
+904 
-917 TPTISNPIKENDN
+917 
-930 NVTVVIKNT
+930 
-939 HDPITI
+939 DPITI

-983 TNKTVAANNPNTW
+983 TKETVAANNPNTW

-1039 HENEQIEL
+1039 HENEQIKL
-1047 SGTKTWNDNN
+1047 SGTKRWNDNN

-1112 SVVEEN
+1112 SVIEEN

-1167 KTVAGNT
+1167 KTVAENT
-1174 TKVAENIVEEDETGN
+1174 TKVAESIVEEDETGN

-1427 PPNTGIMV
+1427 PPNTGIMM

>member
-1 MKKDYK
+1 MKKDSK

-18 AGILGIAMVGNAQ
+18 AGILGIAIVGNAQ
-31 DEAGKIFVEKTAT
+31 DEAGKIFVKKTAT
-44 KIYDATAPD
+44 KIYNATATD
-53 NLEKGRFAKVSLSVN
+53 NLEKGRFAKVNLSVN
-68 ANPYNAQVTTN
+68 ANPYNTSVTTN
-79 GELDIVLIFDSSNS
+79 GKLDIVLIFDSSNS
-93 MDEPSGTL
+93 MNNPSGTL

-114 DFANTLM
+114 NFANTLM

-157 KLDLPEKYN
+157 KLDLPENNN

-186 KRKDAKQ
+186 KREDAKQ

-216 QNDAEVSYNCNDYYC
+216 QNDAEVAYNCKGYYC

-244 NKLKINHSTSD
+244 NKLKKNHSTSD
-255 VYTILFGNDTS
+255 VYTIVFGNDTS

-272 KINPEQTKPLYKNY
+272 KINPEQSQPLYKNY

-337 VEVKENREDGT
+337 VEVKENLEDGT
-348 TELIWKIGNIEA
+348 TELIWTIGNIEA

-391 VEENNPYYKNQPSTQ
+391 VEENNPYYENQPSTQ

-439 INGTSILNNDLDKI
+439 IKGTSILNNDLNKI

-477 NVTKVNEETN
+477 NVTKVYGETN

-493 DGVLQGILTINED
+493 DGVLQGTLTINED
-506 GTFTFAATKNAS
+506 GTFAFAATKNAS

-568 SNNDGIRPT
+568 NNNDGIRPT

-587 QVISSQKVTASNN
+587 QVISCQKVTASNN

-629 EKVPGYTTKITGTT
+629 KNVPGYTTKITGTT

-655 VTVEKVWED
+655 VTVEKVWND
-664 KSNQDG
+664 NNNQDG

-691 NANNEWKHTFDGLQ
+691 NANNNWKHTFDGLQ
-705 KYLSGKE
+705 KYSSGKE

-733 AKEGYIITNTHI
+733 AKEGYIIT
-745 PEVISITGEKVWV
+745 
-758 DGDNQDGI
+758 
-766 RPEKITV
+766 
-773 ILNKTV
+773 
-779 AGNTTKVAEN
+779 
-789 IVEEDE
+789 
-795 TGNWTFTFENLP
+795 
-807 KYENG
+807 
-812 KEISYTL
+812 
-819 EEVDVNGYT
+819 
-828 SKIKDYKIT
+828 
-837 NTHAPETVTFNI
+837 
-849 VKEWYDYENNDGIR
+849 
-863 PNSITVRIK
+863 
-872 ADHEEVAQAILSE
+872 
-885 ENNWNAIFENL
+885 
-896 PKYKNGIE
+896 
-904 INYEIVEDEVEGY
+904 
-917 TPTISNPIKENDN
+917 
-930 NVTVVIKNT
+930 NT

-983 TNKTVAANNPNTW
+983 TNETVVANKPNTW

-1039 HENEQIEL
+1039 HENEQIKL

-1064 TSIKVTL
+1064 ASIEVTL

-1112 SVVEEN
+1112 SVIEEN
-1118 VKGYSVKYNGLDI
+1118 VKGYSVEYNGLDI

-1145 KVWVD
+1145 KVWD
-1150 GDNQD
+1150 DSDNQD

-1167 KTVAGNT
+1167 KTVTGNT
-1174 TKVAENIVEEDETGN
+1174 AKVAENIVEEDETGN

-1218 TSKIKDYKIT
+1218 TSEIKDYKIT

-1258 TVRIKADHEEV
+1258 TVRIKADDEEV
-1269 AQAILSEENNWNA
+1269 AKAILSEENNWNA

-1350 NKRPDFI
+1350 NKRPDSI

-1363 NGELFETVKIT
+1363 NGELFETVEIT

-1427 PPNTGIMV
+1427 PPNTGIIM

-1445 TLTLLLGTIS
+1445 TLALLLGTIS

>member
-31 DEAGKIFVEKTAT
+31 DEAGKIFVKKTAT
-44 KIYDATAPD
+44 KIYNTTATD
-53 NLEKGRFAKVSLSVN
+53 NLEKGRFAKVNLSVN
-68 ANPYNAQVTTN
+68 ANPYNTSVTTN
-79 GELDIVLIFDSSNS
+79 GKLDIVLIFDSSNS
-93 MDEPSGTL
+93 MDKSSGTL

-114 DFANTLM
+114 NFANTLM

-135 TRVLDVQ
+135 TSVLDVQ

-157 KLDLPEKYN
+157 KLDLPENNN

-186 KRKDAKQ
+186 KREDAKQ

-216 QNDAEVSYNCNDYYC
+216 QNDAEVAYNCNDYYC
-231 DRQRPSDAALKAM
+231 DWQRPSDAALKAM
-244 NKLKINHSTSD
+244 NKLKKNHSTSD
-255 VYTILFGNDTS
+255 VYTILFGNDTR

-272 KINPEQTKPLYKNY
+272 KINPEQSKPLYKNY
-286 NALTG
+286 TALTG

-337 VEVKENREDGT
+337 VEVKENLEDGT
-348 TELIWKIGNIEA
+348 TELIWTIGNIEA

-417 PAITNS
+417 PAITNP

-439 INGTSILNNDLDKI
+439 IKGTSILNNDLNKI

-477 NVTKVNEETN
+477 NVTKVYGETN

-506 GTFTFAATKNAS
+506 GTFAFAATKNAS

-568 SNNDGIRPT
+568 NNNDGIRPT

-587 QVISSQKVTASNN
+587 KVISSQKVTASNN

-629 EKVPGYTTKITGTT
+629 ENVPGYTTKITGTT

-655 VTVEKVWED
+655 VTVEKVWKD
-664 KSNQDG
+664 NNNQDG

-691 NANNEWKHTFDGLQ
+691 NANNNWKHTFDGLQ
-705 KYLSGKE
+705 KYSSGKE

-733 AKEGYIITNTHI
+733 AKEGYIITNSHNPITIDIVGEKVWLDNNNNDNSRPESITVKLFANEKEVKSLKVTNETVVANNPNTWLYEFKDLPKYENGKEINYTVKEEKVNNYETSYNKNNRFIIINTHENEQIKLSGTKTWNDNNNQDGIRPTSIEVTLIGRVGEKTVYTSEKIEVSADTNWTYEFEKLDKFYEGKEIIYSVIEENVKGYSVEYNGLDIINTHI
-745 PEVISITGEKVWV
+745 PEVISITGEKVW
-758 DGDNQDGI
+758 DDSDNQDGI

-779 AGNTTKVAEN
+779 TGNTTKVAEN

-828 SKIKDYKIT
+828 SEIKDYKIT

-872 ADHEEVAQAILSE
+872 ADHEEVA
-885 ENNWNAIFENL
+885 
-896 PKYKNGIE
+896 K
-904 INYEIVEDEVEGY
+904 
-917 TPTISNPIKENDN
+917 
-930 NVTVVIKNT
+930 
-939 HDPITI
+939 
-945 DIVGEKVWLD
+945 
-955 NNNNDNSRP
+955 
-964 ESITVKLFANEKEV
+964 
-978 KSLKV
+978 
-983 TNKTVAANNPNTW
+983 
-996 LYEFKDLPKYENG
+996 
-1009 KEINYTVKE
+1009 
-1018 EKVNNYE
+1018 
-1025 TSYNKNNK
+1025 
-1033 FIIINT
+1033 
-1039 HENEQIEL
+1039 
-1047 SGTKTWNDNN
+1047 
-1057 NQDGIRP
+1057 
-1064 TSIKVTL
+1064 
-1071 IGRVGEKT
+1071 
-1079 VYTSEKIEVSADT
+1079 
-1092 NWTYEF
+1092 
-1098 EKLDKFYEGKEIIY
+1098 
-1112 SVVEEN
+1112 
-1118 VKGYSVKYNGLDI
+1118 
-1131 INTHI
+1131 
-1136 PEVISITGE
+1136 
-1145 KVWVD
+1145 
-1150 GDNQD
+1150 
-1155 GIRPEKITVILN
+1155 
-1167 KTVAGNT
+1167 
-1174 TKVAENIVEEDETGN
+1174 
-1189 WTFTFE
+1189 
-1195 NLPKYENGKEIS
+1195 
-1207 YTLEEVDVNGY
+1207 
-1218 TSKIKDYKIT
+1218 
-1228 NTHAPETVTF
+1228 
-1238 NIVKEWY
+1238 
-1245 DYENNDGI
+1245 
-1253 RPNSI
+1253 
-1258 TVRIKADHEEV
+1258 
-1269 AQAILSEENNWNA
+1269 AILSEENNWNA

-1350 NKRPDFI
+1350 NKRPDSI

-1427 PPNTGIMV
+1427 PPNTGIIM

-1445 TLTLLLGTIS
+1445 TLALLLGTIS

>member
-31 DEAGKIFVEKTAT
+31 DEAGKVFVKKTAT
-44 KIYDATAPD
+44 KIYNATATD
-53 NLEKGRFAKVSLSVN
+53 NLEKGRFAKVNLSVN
-68 ANPYNAQVTTN
+68 ANPYNTSVTTN
-79 GELDIVLIFDSSNS
+79 GKLDIVLIFDSSNS
-93 MDEPSGTL
+93 MDKSSGTL

-114 DFANTLM
+114 NFANTLM

-135 TRVLDVQ
+135 TSVLDVQ

-157 KLDLPEKYN
+157 KLDLPENNN

-186 KRKDAKQ
+186 KREDAKQ

-216 QNDAEVSYNCNDYYC
+216 QNDAEVAYNCNDYYC
-231 DRQRPSDAALKAM
+231 DWQRPSDAALKAM
-244 NKLKINHSTSD
+244 NKLKKNHSTSD
-255 VYTILFGNDTS
+255 VYTILFGNDTR

-272 KINPEQTKPLYKNY
+272 KINPEQSKPLYKNY
-286 NALTG
+286 TALTG

-337 VEVKENREDGT
+337 VEVKENLEDGT
-348 TELIWKIGNIEA
+348 TELIWTIGNIEA

-417 PAITNS
+417 PAITNP

-439 INGTSILNNDLDKI
+439 IKGTSILNNDLNKI

-477 NVTKVNEETN
+477 DVTKVYGETN

-506 GTFTFAATKNAS
+506 GTFAFAATKNAS

-568 SNNDGIRPT
+568 NNNDGIRPT

-629 EKVPGYTTKITGTT
+629 ENVPGYTTKITGTT

-655 VTVEKVWED
+655 VTVEKVWKD
-664 KSNQDG
+664 NNNQDG

-691 NANNEWKHTFDGLQ
+691 NANNNWKHTFDGLQ
-705 KYLSGKE
+705 KYSSGKE

-733 AKEGYIITNTHI
+733 AKEGYIITNSHDPITIDIVGEKVWLDNNNNDNSRPESITVKLFANEKEVKSLKVTNKTVVANNPNTWLYEFKDLPKYENGKEINYTVKEEKVNNYETSYNKNNRFIIINTHENEQIKLSGTKTWNDNNNQDGIRPTSIEVTLIGRVGEKTVYTSEKIEVSADTNWTYEFEKLDKFYEGKEIIYSVIEENVKGYSVEYNGLDIINTHI
-745 PEVISITGEKVWV
+745 PEVISITGEKVW
-758 DGDNQDGI
+758 DDSDNQDGI

-779 AGNTTKVAEN
+779 TGNTTKVAEN

-828 SKIKDYKIT
+828 SEIKDYKIT

-872 ADHEEVAQAILSE
+872 AGHEEVA
-885 ENNWNAIFENL
+885 
-896 PKYKNGIE
+896 K
-904 INYEIVEDEVEGY
+904 
-917 TPTISNPIKENDN
+917 
-930 NVTVVIKNT
+930 
-939 HDPITI
+939 
-945 DIVGEKVWLD
+945 
-955 NNNNDNSRP
+955 
-964 ESITVKLFANEKEV
+964 
-978 KSLKV
+978 
-983 TNKTVAANNPNTW
+983 
-996 LYEFKDLPKYENG
+996 
-1009 KEINYTVKE
+1009 
-1018 EKVNNYE
+1018 
-1025 TSYNKNNK
+1025 
-1033 FIIINT
+1033 
-1039 HENEQIEL
+1039 
-1047 SGTKTWNDNN
+1047 
-1057 NQDGIRP
+1057 
-1064 TSIKVTL
+1064 
-1071 IGRVGEKT
+1071 
-1079 VYTSEKIEVSADT
+1079 
-1092 NWTYEF
+1092 
-1098 EKLDKFYEGKEIIY
+1098 
-1112 SVVEEN
+1112 
-1118 VKGYSVKYNGLDI
+1118 
-1131 INTHI
+1131 
-1136 PEVISITGE
+1136 
-1145 KVWVD
+1145 
-1150 GDNQD
+1150 
-1155 GIRPEKITVILN
+1155 
-1167 KTVAGNT
+1167 
-1174 TKVAENIVEEDETGN
+1174 
-1189 WTFTFE
+1189 
-1195 NLPKYENGKEIS
+1195 
-1207 YTLEEVDVNGY
+1207 
-1218 TSKIKDYKIT
+1218 
-1228 NTHAPETVTF
+1228 
-1238 NIVKEWY
+1238 
-1245 DYENNDGI
+1245 
-1253 RPNSI
+1253 
-1258 TVRIKADHEEV
+1258 
-1269 AQAILSEENNWNA
+1269 AILSEENNWNA

-1350 NKRPDFI
+1350 NKRPDSI

-1415 IINSYKAKGEIT
+1415 IINSYKVKGEIT
-1427 PPNTGIMV
+1427 PPNTGIIM

-1445 TLTLLLGTIS
+1445 TLALLLGTIS

>member
-31 DEAGKIFVEKTAT
+31 DEAGKIFVKKTAT
-44 KIYDATAPD
+44 KIYDATATD
-53 NLEKGRFAKVSLSVN
+53 NLEKGRFAKVNLSVN
-68 ANPYNAQVTTN
+68 ANPYNASVTTN

-186 KRKDAKQ
+186 KREDAKQ

-216 QNDAEVSYNCNDYYC
+216 QNDAEVAYNCNDYYC
-231 DRQRPSDAALKAM
+231 DWQRPSDAALNAM
-244 NKLKINHSTSD
+244 NKLKRNHSTSD

-439 INGTSILNNDLDKI
+439 INGTSILNNDLNKI

-506 GTFTFAATKNAS
+506 GTFAFAATKNAS

-562 KIWKDE
+562 KKWQDE
-568 SNNDGIRPT
+568 NNNDGIRPT

-629 EKVPGYTTKITGTT
+629 ENVPGYTTKITGTT

-655 VTVEKVWED
+655 VTVEKVWKD
-664 KSNQDG
+664 NNNQDG

-691 NANNEWKHTFDGLQ
+691 NANNNWKHTFDGLQ
-705 KYLSGKE
+705 KYSSGKE

-733 AKEGYIITNTHI
+733 AKEGYIITNTHDPITIDIVGEKVWLDNNNNDNSRPESITVKLFANEKEVKSLKVTNETVVANNPNTWLYEFKDLPKYENGKEINYTVKEEKVNNYETSYNKNNKFIIINTHENEQIKLSGTKTWNDNNNQDGIRPTSIEVTLIGRVGEKTVYTSEKIEVSADTNWTYEFEKLDKFYEGKEIIYSVVEENVKGYSVEYNGLDIINTHI
-745 PEVISITGEKVWV
+745 PEVISITGEKVWD

-779 AGNTTKVAEN
+779 AGNTTKVTEN

-812 KEISYTL
+812 KEIRYTL

-872 ADHEEVAQAILSE
+872 ADHEEVAKAILSE

-917 TPTISNPIKENDN
+917 TPTISNPITE
-930 NVTVVIKNT
+930 
-939 HDPITI
+939 H
-945 DIVGEKVWLD
+945 
-955 NNNNDNSRP
+955 
-964 ESITVKLFANEKEV
+964 
-978 KSLKV
+978 
-983 TNKTVAANNPNTW
+983 
-996 LYEFKDLPKYENG
+996 
-1009 KEINYTVKE
+1009 
-1018 EKVNNYE
+1018 
-1025 TSYNKNNK
+1025 
-1033 FIIINT
+1033 
-1039 HENEQIEL
+1039 
-1047 SGTKTWNDNN
+1047 
-1057 NQDGIRP
+1057 
-1064 TSIKVTL
+1064 
-1071 IGRVGEKT
+1071 
-1079 VYTSEKIEVSADT
+1079 
-1092 NWTYEF
+1092 
-1098 EKLDKFYEGKEIIY
+1098 
-1112 SVVEEN
+1112 
-1118 VKGYSVKYNGLDI
+1118 
-1131 INTHI
+1131 
-1136 PEVISITGE
+1136 
-1145 KVWVD
+1145 
-1150 GDNQD
+1150 
-1155 GIRPEKITVILN
+1155 
-1167 KTVAGNT
+1167 
-1174 TKVAENIVEEDETGN
+1174 
-1189 WTFTFE
+1189 
-1195 NLPKYENGKEIS
+1195 
-1207 YTLEEVDVNGY
+1207 
-1218 TSKIKDYKIT
+1218 
-1228 NTHAPETVTF
+1228 
-1238 NIVKEWY
+1238 
-1245 DYENNDGI
+1245 
-1253 RPNSI
+1253 
-1258 TVRIKADHEEV
+1258 
-1269 AQAILSEENNWNA
+1269 
-1282 IFENLPKYK
+1282 
-1291 NGIEIN
+1291 
-1297 YEIVEDEVE
+1297 
-1306 GYTPTISN
+1306 
-1314 PIKEN
+1314 

-1427 PPNTGIMV
+1427 PPNTGIMM

>member
-31 DEAGKIFVEKTAT
+31 DEAGKVFVKKTAT
-44 KIYDATAPD
+44 KIYNATATD
-53 NLEKGRFAKVSLSVN
+53 NLEKGRFAKVNLSVN
-68 ANPYNAQVTTN
+68 ANPYNTSVTKN
-79 GELDIVLIFDSSNS
+79 GKLDIVLIFDSSNS
-93 MDEPSGTL
+93 MDNPSGTL

-114 DFANTLM
+114 NFANTLM

-135 TRVLDVQ
+135 TSVLDVQ

-157 KLDLPEKYN
+157 KLDLPENNN

-186 KRKDAKQ
+186 KREDAQQ

-216 QNDAEVSYNCNDYYC
+216 QNDAEVAYNCNDYYC
-231 DRQRPSDAALKAM
+231 DWQRPSDAALKAM
-244 NKLKINHSTSD
+244 NKLKKNHSTSD
-255 VYTILFGNDTS
+255 VYTILFGNDTR

-272 KINPEQTKPLYKNY
+272 KINPEQSKPLYKNY
-286 NALTG
+286 TALTG

-337 VEVKENREDGT
+337 VEVKENLEDGT
-348 TELIWKIGNIEA
+348 TELIWTIGNIEA

-417 PAITNS
+417 PAITNP

-439 INGTSILNNDLDKI
+439 IKGTSILNNDLNKI

-477 NVTKVNEETN
+477 DVTKVYGETN

-493 DGVLQGILTINED
+493 DGVLQGILTINEA
-506 GTFTFAATKNAS
+506 GTFAFAATKNAS

-568 SNNDGIRPT
+568 NNNDGIRPT

-587 QVISSQKVTASNN
+587 KVISSQKVTASNN

-629 EKVPGYTTKITGTT
+629 ENVPGYTTKITGTT

-655 VTVEKVWED
+655 VTVEKVWKD
-664 KSNQDG
+664 NNNQDG

-691 NANNEWKHTFDGLQ
+691 NANNNWKHTFDGLQ
-705 KYLSGKE
+705 KYSSGKE

-733 AKEGYIITNTHI
+733 AKEGYIITNSH
-745 PEVISITGEKVWV
+745 
-758 DGDNQDGI
+758 N
-766 RPEKITV
+766 
-773 ILNKTV
+773 
-779 AGNTTKVAEN
+779 
-789 IVEEDE
+789 
-795 TGNWTFTFENLP
+795 
-807 KYENG
+807 
-812 KEISYTL
+812 
-819 EEVDVNGYT
+819 
-828 SKIKDYKIT
+828 
-837 NTHAPETVTFNI
+837 
-849 VKEWYDYENNDGIR
+849 
-863 PNSITVRIK
+863 
-872 ADHEEVAQAILSE
+872 
-885 ENNWNAIFENL
+885 
-896 PKYKNGIE
+896 
-904 INYEIVEDEVEGY
+904 
-917 TPTISNPIKENDN
+917 
-930 NVTVVIKNT
+930 
-939 HDPITI
+939 PITI

-983 TNKTVAANNPNTW
+983 TNETVVANNPNTW

-1039 HENEQIEL
+1039 HENEQIKL

-1064 TSIKVTL
+1064 TSIEVTL

-1112 SVVEEN
+1112 SVIEEN
-1118 VKGYSVKYNGLDI
+1118 VKGYSVEYNGLDI

-1145 KVWVD
+1145 KVWD
-1150 GDNQD
+1150 DSDNQD

-1167 KTVAGNT
+1167 KTVTGNT

-1218 TSKIKDYKIT
+1218 TSEIKDYKIT

-1269 AQAILSEENNWNA
+1269 AKAILSEENNWNA

-1350 NKRPDFI
+1350 NKRPDSI

-1427 PPNTGIMV
+1427 PPNTGIIM

-1445 TLTLLLGTIS
+1445 TLALLLGTIS

>member
-1 MKKDYK
+1 MKKDSK

-18 AGILGIAMVGNAQ
+18 AGILGIAIVGNAQ
-31 DEAGKIFVEKTAT
+31 DEAGKIFVKKTAT
-44 KIYDATAPD
+44 KIYNATATD
-53 NLEKGRFAKVSLSVN
+53 NLEKGRFAKVNLSVN
-68 ANPYNAQVTTN
+68 ANPYNTSVTTN
-79 GELDIVLIFDSSNS
+79 GKLDIVLIFDSSNS
-93 MDEPSGTL
+93 MNYSSGTL

-114 DFANTLM
+114 NFANTLM

-157 KLDLPEKYN
+157 KLDLPENNN

-216 QNDAEVSYNCNDYYC
+216 QNDAEVAYNCKGYYC

-244 NKLKINHSTSD
+244 NKLKKNHSTSD
-255 VYTILFGNDTS
+255 VYTIVFGNDTS

-272 KINPEQTKPLYKNY
+272 KINPEQSQPLYKNY

-337 VEVKENREDGT
+337 VEVKENLEDGT
-348 TELIWKIGNIEA
+348 TELIWTIGNIEA

-391 VEENNPYYKNQPSTQ
+391 VEENNPYYENQPSTQ

-439 INGTSILNNDLDKI
+439 IKGTSILNNDLNKI

-477 NVTKVNEETN
+477 NVTKVYGETN

-493 DGVLQGILTINED
+493 DGVLQGTLTINED
-506 GTFTFAATKNAS
+506 GTFAFAATKNAS

-568 SNNDGIRPT
+568 NNNDGIRPT

-629 EKVPGYTTKITGTT
+629 KNVSGYTTKITGTT

-655 VTVEKVWED
+655 VTVEKVWND
-664 KSNQDG
+664 NNNQDG

-691 NANNEWKHTFDGLQ
+691 NANNNWKHTFDGLQ
-705 KYLSGKE
+705 KYSSGKE

-733 AKEGYIITNTHI
+733 AKEGYIIT
-745 PEVISITGEKVWV
+745 
-758 DGDNQDGI
+758 
-766 RPEKITV
+766 
-773 ILNKTV
+773 
-779 AGNTTKVAEN
+779 
-789 IVEEDE
+789 
-795 TGNWTFTFENLP
+795 
-807 KYENG
+807 
-812 KEISYTL
+812 
-819 EEVDVNGYT
+819 
-828 SKIKDYKIT
+828 
-837 NTHAPETVTFNI
+837 
-849 VKEWYDYENNDGIR
+849 
-863 PNSITVRIK
+863 
-872 ADHEEVAQAILSE
+872 
-885 ENNWNAIFENL
+885 
-896 PKYKNGIE
+896 
-904 INYEIVEDEVEGY
+904 
-917 TPTISNPIKENDN
+917 
-930 NVTVVIKNT
+930 NT

-983 TNKTVAANNPNTW
+983 TNETVVANKPNTW

-1039 HENEQIEL
+1039 HENEQIKL

-1064 TSIKVTL
+1064 ASIEVTL

-1112 SVVEEN
+1112 SVIEEN
-1118 VKGYSVKYNGLDI
+1118 VKGYSVEYNGLDI

-1145 KVWVD
+1145 KVWD
-1150 GDNQD
+1150 DSDNQD

-1167 KTVAGNT
+1167 KTVTGNT

-1218 TSKIKDYKIT
+1218 TSEIKDYKIT

-1258 TVRIKADHEEV
+1258 TVRIKADDEEV
-1269 AQAILSEENNWNA
+1269 AKAILSEENNWNA

-1291 NGIEIN
+1291 KGIEIN

-1350 NKRPDFI
+1350 NKRPDSI

-1363 NGELFETVKIT
+1363 NGELFETVEIT

-1427 PPNTGIMV
+1427 PPNTGIIM

-1445 TLTLLLGTIS
+1445 TLALLLGTIS

>member
-1 MKKDYK
+1 MKKDSK

-31 DEAGKIFVEKTAT
+31 DEAGKVFVKKTAT
-44 KIYDATAPD
+44 KIYNATATD
-53 NLEKGRFAKVSLSVN
+53 NLEKGRFAKVNLSVN
-68 ANPYNAQVTTN
+68 ANPYNTSVTTN
-79 GELDIVLIFDSSNS
+79 GKLDIVLIFDSSNS
-93 MDEPSGTL
+93 MDKSSGTL

-114 DFANTLM
+114 NFANTLM

-135 TRVLDVQ
+135 TSVLDVQ

-157 KLDLPEKYN
+157 KLDLPENNN

-186 KRKDAKQ
+186 KREDAKQ

-216 QNDAEVSYNCNDYYC
+216 QNDAEVAYNCNDYYC
-231 DRQRPSDAALKAM
+231 DWQRPSDAALKAM
-244 NKLKINHSTSD
+244 NKLKKNHSTSD
-255 VYTILFGNDTS
+255 VYTILFGNDTR

-272 KINPEQTKPLYKNY
+272 KINPEQSKPLYKNY
-286 NALTG
+286 TALTG

-337 VEVKENREDGT
+337 VEVKENLEDGT
-348 TELIWKIGNIEA
+348 TELIWTIGNIEA

-417 PAITNS
+417 PAITNP

-439 INGTSILNNDLDKI
+439 IKGTSILNNDLNKI

-477 NVTKVNEETN
+477 DVTKVYGETN

-506 GTFTFAATKNAS
+506 GTFAFAATKNAS

-568 SNNDGIRPT
+568 NNNDGIRPT

-605 NNLYMYEVG
+605 NNLYVYEVG

-629 EKVPGYTTKITGTT
+629 KNVPGYTTKITGTT

-655 VTVEKVWED
+655 VTVEKVWND
-664 KSNQDG
+664 NNNQDG

-691 NANNEWKHTFDGLQ
+691 NANNNWKHTFDGLQ
-705 KYLSGKE
+705 KYSSGKE

-733 AKEGYIITNTHI
+733 AKEGYIIT
-745 PEVISITGEKVWV
+745 
-758 DGDNQDGI
+758 
-766 RPEKITV
+766 
-773 ILNKTV
+773 
-779 AGNTTKVAEN
+779 
-789 IVEEDE
+789 
-795 TGNWTFTFENLP
+795 
-807 KYENG
+807 
-812 KEISYTL
+812 
-819 EEVDVNGYT
+819 
-828 SKIKDYKIT
+828 
-837 NTHAPETVTFNI
+837 
-849 VKEWYDYENNDGIR
+849 
-863 PNSITVRIK
+863 
-872 ADHEEVAQAILSE
+872 
-885 ENNWNAIFENL
+885 
-896 PKYKNGIE
+896 
-904 INYEIVEDEVEGY
+904 
-917 TPTISNPIKENDN
+917 
-930 NVTVVIKNT
+930 NT

-983 TNKTVAANNPNTW
+983 TNETVVANKPNTW

-1039 HENEQIEL
+1039 HENEQIKL

-1064 TSIKVTL
+1064 ASIEVTL

-1112 SVVEEN
+1112 SVIEEN
-1118 VKGYSVKYNGLDI
+1118 VKGYSVEYNGLDI

-1145 KVWVD
+1145 KVWD
-1150 GDNQD
+1150 DSDNQD

-1167 KTVAGNT
+1167 KTVTGNT

-1218 TSKIKDYKIT
+1218 TSEIKDYKIT

-1258 TVRIKADHEEV
+1258 TVRIKAGHEEV
-1269 AQAILSEENNWNA
+1269 AKAILSEENNWNA

-1350 NKRPDFI
+1350 NKRPDSI

-1427 PPNTGIMV
+1427 PPNTGIIM

-1445 TLTLLLGTIS
+1445 TLALLLGTIS

>member
-31 DEAGKIFVEKTAT
+31 DEAGKIFVKKTAT
-44 KIYDATAPD
+44 KIYNATATD
-53 NLEKGRFAKVSLSVN
+53 NLEKGRFAKVNLSVN
-68 ANPYNAQVTTN
+68 ANPYNTSVTTN

-93 MDEPSGTL
+93 MDKSSGTL

-114 DFANTLM
+114 NFANTLM

-135 TRVLDVQ
+135 TSVLDVQ

-157 KLDLPEKYN
+157 KLDLPENNN

-186 KRKDAKQ
+186 KREDAKQ

-216 QNDAEVSYNCNDYYC
+216 QNDASVAYNCNDYYC
-231 DRQRPSDAALKAM
+231 DWQRPSDAALTAM
-244 NKLKINHSTSD
+244 NKLKKNHSTSD
-255 VYTILFGNDTS
+255 VYTILFGNDTQ

-272 KINPEQTKPLYKNY
+272 KINPEQPKPLYKNY

-337 VEVKENREDGT
+337 VEVKENLEDGP
-348 TELIWKIGNIEA
+348 TELIWTIGNIEA

-417 PAITNS
+417 PAITNP

-439 INGTSILNNDLDKI
+439 IKGTSILNNDLNKI

-477 NVTKVNEETN
+477 NVTKVYGETN

-506 GTFTFAATKNAS
+506 GTFAFAATKNAS
-518 GEIEFTYHIKSTIN
+518 GEIKFTYHIKSTIN

-568 SNNDGIRPT
+568 NNNDGIRPT

-629 EKVPGYTTKITGTT
+629 ENVPGYTTKITGTT

-655 VTVEKVWED
+655 VTVEKVWKD
-664 KSNQDG
+664 NNNQDG

-691 NANNEWKHTFDGLQ
+691 NANNNWKHTFDGLQ
-705 KYLSGKE
+705 KYSSGKE

-733 AKEGYIITNTHI
+733 AKEGYVITNSHDPITIDIVGEKVWLDNNNNDNSRPESITVKLFANEKEVKSLKVTNETVVANNPNTWLYEFKDLPKYENGKEINYTVKEEKVNNYETSYNKNNRFIIINTHENEQIKLSGTKTWNDNNNQDGIRPTSIEVTLIGRVGEKTVYTSEKIEVSADTNWTYEFEKLDKFYEGKEIIYSVIEENVKGYSVEYNGLDIINTHI
-745 PEVISITGEKVWV
+745 PEVISITGEKVW
-758 DGDNQDGI
+758 DDSDNQDGI

-779 AGNTTKVAEN
+779 TGNTTKVAEN

-828 SKIKDYKIT
+828 SEIKDYKIT

-872 ADHEEVAQAILSE
+872 ADHEEVAKAILSE

-930 NVTVVIKNT
+930 NVTVI
-939 HDPITI
+939 
-945 DIVGEKVWLD
+945 
-955 NNNNDNSRP
+955 
-964 ESITVKLFANEKEV
+964 
-978 KSLKV
+978 
-983 TNKTVAANNPNTW
+983 
-996 LYEFKDLPKYENG
+996 
-1009 KEINYTVKE
+1009 
-1018 EKVNNYE
+1018 
-1025 TSYNKNNK
+1025 
-1033 FIIINT
+1033 
-1039 HENEQIEL
+1039 
-1047 SGTKTWNDNN
+1047 
-1057 NQDGIRP
+1057 
-1064 TSIKVTL
+1064 
-1071 IGRVGEKT
+1071 
-1079 VYTSEKIEVSADT
+1079 
-1092 NWTYEF
+1092 
-1098 EKLDKFYEGKEIIY
+1098 
-1112 SVVEEN
+1112 
-1118 VKGYSVKYNGLDI
+1118 
-1131 INTHI
+1131 
-1136 PEVISITGE
+1136 
-1145 KVWVD
+1145 
-1150 GDNQD
+1150 
-1155 GIRPEKITVILN
+1155 
-1167 KTVAGNT
+1167 
-1174 TKVAENIVEEDETGN
+1174 
-1189 WTFTFE
+1189 
-1195 NLPKYENGKEIS
+1195 
-1207 YTLEEVDVNGY
+1207 
-1218 TSKIKDYKIT
+1218 
-1228 NTHAPETVTF
+1228 
-1238 NIVKEWY
+1238 
-1245 DYENNDGI
+1245 
-1253 RPNSI
+1253 
-1258 TVRIKADHEEV
+1258 
-1269 AQAILSEENNWNA
+1269 
-1282 IFENLPKYK
+1282 
-1291 NGIEIN
+1291 
-1297 YEIVEDEVE
+1297 
-1306 GYTPTISN
+1306 
-1314 PIKEN
+1314 
-1319 DNNVTVVIK
+1319 IK

-1350 NKRPDFI
+1350 NKRPDSI

-1427 PPNTGIMV
+1427 PPNTGIIM

-1445 TLTLLLGTIS
+1445 TLALLLGTIS

>member
-31 DEAGKIFVEKTAT
+31 DEAGKVFVKKTAT
-44 KIYDATAPD
+44 KIYNATATD
-53 NLEKGRFAKVSLSVN
+53 NLEKGRFAKVNLSVN
-68 ANPYNAQVTTN
+68 ANPYNTSVTTN
-79 GELDIVLIFDSSNS
+79 GKLDIVLIFDSSNS
-93 MDEPSGTL
+93 MDKSSGTL

-114 DFANTLM
+114 NFANTLM

-135 TRVLDVQ
+135 TMVLDVQ

-157 KLDLPEKYN
+157 KLDLPENNN

-186 KRKDAKQ
+186 KREDAKQ

-216 QNDAEVSYNCNDYYC
+216 QNDNKVAYNCNDYYC
-231 DRQRPSDAALKAM
+231 DWQRPSDAALKAM
-244 NKLKINHSTSD
+244 NKLKENHSTSD
-255 VYTILFGNDTS
+255 VYTILFGNDTR

-272 KINPEQTKPLYKNY
+272 KINPEQPKPLYKNY

-337 VEVKENREDGT
+337 VEVKENLEDGP
-348 TELIWKIGNIEA
+348 TELIWTIGNIEA

-417 PAITNS
+417 PAITNH

-439 INGTSILNNDLDKI
+439 IKGTSILNNDLNKI

-477 NVTKVNEETN
+477 NVTKVYGETN

-506 GTFTFAATKNAS
+506 GTFAFAATKNAS

-568 SNNDGIRPT
+568 NNNDGIRPT

-629 EKVPGYTTKITGTT
+629 KNVPGYTTKITGTT

-655 VTVEKVWED
+655 VTVEKVWKD
-664 KSNQDG
+664 NNNQDG

-691 NANNEWKHTFDGLQ
+691 NANNNWKHTFDGLQ
-705 KYLSGKE
+705 KYSSGKE

-733 AKEGYIITNTHI
+733 AKEGYVITNSHDPITIDIVGEKVWLDNNNNDNSRPESITVKLFANEKEVKSLKVTNETVVANNPNTWLYEFKDLPKYENGKEINYTVKEEKVNNYETSYNKNNRFIIINTHENEQIKLSGTKTWNDNNNQDGIRPTSIEVTLIGRVGEKTVYTSEKIEVSADTNWTYEFEKLDKFYEGKEIIYSVIEENVKGYSVEYNGLDIINTHI
-745 PEVISITGEKVWV
+745 PEVISITGEKVW
-758 DGDNQDGI
+758 DDSDNQDGI

-779 AGNTTKVAEN
+779 TGNTTKVAEN

-828 SKIKDYKIT
+828 SEIKDYKIT

-872 ADHEEVAQAILSE
+872 ADHEEVA
-885 ENNWNAIFENL
+885 
-896 PKYKNGIE
+896 K
-904 INYEIVEDEVEGY
+904 
-917 TPTISNPIKENDN
+917 
-930 NVTVVIKNT
+930 
-939 HDPITI
+939 
-945 DIVGEKVWLD
+945 
-955 NNNNDNSRP
+955 
-964 ESITVKLFANEKEV
+964 
-978 KSLKV
+978 
-983 TNKTVAANNPNTW
+983 
-996 LYEFKDLPKYENG
+996 
-1009 KEINYTVKE
+1009 
-1018 EKVNNYE
+1018 
-1025 TSYNKNNK
+1025 
-1033 FIIINT
+1033 
-1039 HENEQIEL
+1039 
-1047 SGTKTWNDNN
+1047 
-1057 NQDGIRP
+1057 
-1064 TSIKVTL
+1064 
-1071 IGRVGEKT
+1071 
-1079 VYTSEKIEVSADT
+1079 
-1092 NWTYEF
+1092 
-1098 EKLDKFYEGKEIIY
+1098 
-1112 SVVEEN
+1112 
-1118 VKGYSVKYNGLDI
+1118 
-1131 INTHI
+1131 
-1136 PEVISITGE
+1136 
-1145 KVWVD
+1145 
-1150 GDNQD
+1150 
-1155 GIRPEKITVILN
+1155 
-1167 KTVAGNT
+1167 
-1174 TKVAENIVEEDETGN
+1174 
-1189 WTFTFE
+1189 
-1195 NLPKYENGKEIS
+1195 
-1207 YTLEEVDVNGY
+1207 
-1218 TSKIKDYKIT
+1218 
-1228 NTHAPETVTF
+1228 
-1238 NIVKEWY
+1238 
-1245 DYENNDGI
+1245 
-1253 RPNSI
+1253 
-1258 TVRIKADHEEV
+1258 
-1269 AQAILSEENNWNA
+1269 AILSEENNWNA

-1350 NKRPDFI
+1350 NKRPDSI

-1363 NGELFETVKIT
+1363 NGELFETVEIT

-1427 PPNTGIMV
+1427 PPNTGIIM

-1445 TLTLLLGTIS
+1445 TLALLLGTIS

>member
-31 DEAGKIFVEKTAT
+31 DEAGKIFVKKTAT
-44 KIYDATAPD
+44 KIYNTTATD
-53 NLEKGRFAKVSLSVN
+53 NLEKGRFAKVNLSVN
-68 ANPYNAQVTTN
+68 ANPYNTSVTTN
-79 GELDIVLIFDSSNS
+79 GKLDIVLIFDSSNS
-93 MDEPSGTL
+93 MDKSSGTL

-114 DFANTLM
+114 NFANTLM

-135 TRVLDVQ
+135 TSVLDVQ

-157 KLDLPEKYN
+157 KLDLPENNN

-186 KRKDAKQ
+186 KREDAKQ

-216 QNDAEVSYNCNDYYC
+216 QNDNKVAYNCNDYYC
-231 DRQRPSDAALKAM
+231 DWQRPSDAALKAM
-244 NKLKINHSTSD
+244 NKLKENHSTSD
-255 VYTILFGNDTS
+255 VYTILFGNDTR

-272 KINPEQTKPLYKNY
+272 KINPEQPKPLYKNY

-337 VEVKENREDGT
+337 VEVKENLEDGP
-348 TELIWKIGNIEA
+348 TELIWTIGNIEA

-417 PAITNS
+417 PAITNH

-439 INGTSILNNDLDKI
+439 IKGTSILNNDLNKI

-477 NVTKVNEETN
+477 NVTKVYGETN

-506 GTFTFAATKNAS
+506 GTFAFAATKNAS

-568 SNNDGIRPT
+568 NNNDGIRPT

-629 EKVPGYTTKITGTT
+629 ENVPGYTTKITGTT

-655 VTVEKVWED
+655 VTVEKVWKD
-664 KSNQDG
+664 NNNQDG

-691 NANNEWKHTFDGLQ
+691 NANNNWKHTFDGLQ
-705 KYLSGKE
+705 KYSSGKE

-733 AKEGYIITNTHI
+733 AKEGYVITNSHNPITIDIVGEKVWLDNNNNDNSRPESITVKLFANEKEVKSLKVTNKTVVANNPNTWLYEFKDLPKYENGKEINYTVKEEKVNNYETSYNKNNRFIIINTHENEQIKLSGTKTWNDNNNQDGIRPTSIEVTLIGRVGEKTVYTSEKIEVSADTNWTYEFEKLDKFYEGKEIIYSVIEENVKGYSVEYNGLDIINTHI
-745 PEVISITGEKVWV
+745 PEVISITGEKVW
-758 DGDNQDGI
+758 DDSDNQDGI

-779 AGNTTKVAEN
+779 TGNTTKVAEN

-828 SKIKDYKIT
+828 SEIKDYKIT

-863 PNSITVRIK
+863 PNSITVRVK
-872 ADHEEVAQAILSE
+872 ADHEEVAKAILSE

-930 NVTVVIKNT
+930 NVTVI
-939 HDPITI
+939 
-945 DIVGEKVWLD
+945 
-955 NNNNDNSRP
+955 
-964 ESITVKLFANEKEV
+964 
-978 KSLKV
+978 
-983 TNKTVAANNPNTW
+983 
-996 LYEFKDLPKYENG
+996 
-1009 KEINYTVKE
+1009 
-1018 EKVNNYE
+1018 
-1025 TSYNKNNK
+1025 
-1033 FIIINT
+1033 
-1039 HENEQIEL
+1039 
-1047 SGTKTWNDNN
+1047 
-1057 NQDGIRP
+1057 
-1064 TSIKVTL
+1064 
-1071 IGRVGEKT
+1071 
-1079 VYTSEKIEVSADT
+1079 
-1092 NWTYEF
+1092 
-1098 EKLDKFYEGKEIIY
+1098 
-1112 SVVEEN
+1112 
-1118 VKGYSVKYNGLDI
+1118 
-1131 INTHI
+1131 
-1136 PEVISITGE
+1136 
-1145 KVWVD
+1145 
-1150 GDNQD
+1150 
-1155 GIRPEKITVILN
+1155 
-1167 KTVAGNT
+1167 
-1174 TKVAENIVEEDETGN
+1174 
-1189 WTFTFE
+1189 
-1195 NLPKYENGKEIS
+1195 
-1207 YTLEEVDVNGY
+1207 
-1218 TSKIKDYKIT
+1218 
-1228 NTHAPETVTF
+1228 
-1238 NIVKEWY
+1238 
-1245 DYENNDGI
+1245 
-1253 RPNSI
+1253 
-1258 TVRIKADHEEV
+1258 
-1269 AQAILSEENNWNA
+1269 
-1282 IFENLPKYK
+1282 
-1291 NGIEIN
+1291 
-1297 YEIVEDEVE
+1297 
-1306 GYTPTISN
+1306 
-1314 PIKEN
+1314 
-1319 DNNVTVVIK
+1319 IK

-1350 NKRPDFI
+1350 NKRPDSI

-1427 PPNTGIMV
+1427 PPNTGIIM

-1445 TLTLLLGTIS
+1445 TLALLLGTIS

>member
-1 MKKDYK
+1 MKKDSK

-18 AGILGIAMVGNAQ
+18 AGILGIAIVGNAQ
-31 DEAGKIFVEKTAT
+31 DEAGKIFVKKTAT
-44 KIYDATAPD
+44 KIYNATATD
-53 NLEKGRFAKVSLSVN
+53 NLEKGRFAKVNLSVN
-68 ANPYNAQVTTN
+68 ANPYNTSVTTN
-79 GELDIVLIFDSSNS
+79 GKLDIVLIFDSSNS
-93 MDEPSGTL
+93 MNYSSGTL

-114 DFANTLM
+114 NFANTLM

-157 KLDLPEKYN
+157 KLDLPENNN

-186 KRKDAKQ
+186 KREDAKQ

-216 QNDAEVSYNCNDYYC
+216 QNDAEVAYNCKGYYC

-244 NKLKINHSTSD
+244 NKLKRNHSTSD
-255 VYTILFGNDTS
+255 VYTIVFGNDTS

-272 KINPEQTKPLYKNY
+272 KINPEQSQPLYKNY

-337 VEVKENREDGT
+337 VEVKENLEDGT
-348 TELIWKIGNIEA
+348 TELIWTIGNIEA

-391 VEENNPYYKNQPSTQ
+391 VEENNPYYENQPSTQ

-439 INGTSILNNDLDKI
+439 IKGTSILNNDLNKI

-477 NVTKVNEETN
+477 NVTKVYGETN

-493 DGVLQGILTINED
+493 DGVLQGTLTINED
-506 GTFTFAATKNAS
+506 GTFAFAATKNAS

-568 SNNDGIRPT
+568 NNNDGIRPT

-629 EKVPGYTTKITGTT
+629 KNVPGYTTKITGTT

-655 VTVEKVWED
+655 VTVEKVWND
-664 KSNQDG
+664 NNNQDG

-691 NANNEWKHTFDGLQ
+691 NANNNWKHTFDGLQ
-705 KYLSGKE
+705 KYSSGKE

-733 AKEGYIITNTHI
+733 AKEGYIIT
-745 PEVISITGEKVWV
+745 
-758 DGDNQDGI
+758 
-766 RPEKITV
+766 
-773 ILNKTV
+773 
-779 AGNTTKVAEN
+779 
-789 IVEEDE
+789 
-795 TGNWTFTFENLP
+795 
-807 KYENG
+807 
-812 KEISYTL
+812 
-819 EEVDVNGYT
+819 
-828 SKIKDYKIT
+828 
-837 NTHAPETVTFNI
+837 
-849 VKEWYDYENNDGIR
+849 
-863 PNSITVRIK
+863 
-872 ADHEEVAQAILSE
+872 
-885 ENNWNAIFENL
+885 
-896 PKYKNGIE
+896 
-904 INYEIVEDEVEGY
+904 
-917 TPTISNPIKENDN
+917 
-930 NVTVVIKNT
+930 NT

-983 TNKTVAANNPNTW
+983 TNETVVANKPNTW

-1039 HENEQIEL
+1039 HENEQIKL

-1064 TSIKVTL
+1064 ASIEVTL

-1112 SVVEEN
+1112 SVIEEN
-1118 VKGYSVKYNGLDI
+1118 VKGYSVEYNGLDI

-1145 KVWVD
+1145 KVWD
-1150 GDNQD
+1150 DSDNQD

-1167 KTVAGNT
+1167 KTVTGNT

-1218 TSKIKDYKIT
+1218 TSEIKDYKIT

-1258 TVRIKADHEEV
+1258 TVRIKADDEEV
-1269 AQAILSEENNWNA
+1269 AKAILSEENNWNA

-1291 NGIEIN
+1291 KGIEIN

-1350 NKRPDFI
+1350 NKRPDSI

-1363 NGELFETVKIT
+1363 NGELFETVEIT

-1427 PPNTGIMV
+1427 PPNTGIIM

-1445 TLTLLLGTIS
+1445 TLALLLGTIS

>member
-31 DEAGKIFVEKTAT
+31 DEAGKIFVKKTAT
-44 KIYDATAPD
+44 KIYDATATD
-53 NLEKGRFAKVSLSVN
+53 NLEKGRFAKVNLSVN
-68 ANPYNAQVTTN
+68 ANPYNASVTTN
-79 GELDIVLIFDSSNS
+79 GKLDIVLIFDSSNS

-216 QNDAEVSYNCNDYYC
+216 QNDAEVAYNCNDYYC

-477 NVTKVNEETN
+477 NVTKVNGETN

-506 GTFTFAATKNAS
+506 GTFAFDATKNAS

-538 FVYSNDSTVTLLV
+538 FVYSNDSAVTLLV

-733 AKEGYIITNTHI
+733 AKEGYIITNTH
-745 PEVISITGEKVWV
+745 
-758 DGDNQDGI
+758 
-766 RPEKITV
+766 
-773 ILNKTV
+773 
-779 AGNTTKVAEN
+779 
-789 IVEEDE
+789 
-795 TGNWTFTFENLP
+795 
-807 KYENG
+807 
-812 KEISYTL
+812 
-819 EEVDVNGYT
+819 
-828 SKIKDYKIT
+828 
-837 NTHAPETVTFNI
+837 
-849 VKEWYDYENNDGIR
+849 
-863 PNSITVRIK
+863 
-872 ADHEEVAQAILSE
+872 
-885 ENNWNAIFENL
+885 
-896 PKYKNGIE
+896 
-904 INYEIVEDEVEGY
+904 
-917 TPTISNPIKENDN
+917 
-930 NVTVVIKNT
+930 
-939 HDPITI
+939 DPITI

-983 TNKTVAANNPNTW
+983 TKETVAANNPNTW

-1112 SVVEEN
+1112 SVIEEN

-1174 TKVAENIVEEDETGN
+1174 TKVTENIVEEDETGN

-1269 AQAILSEENNWNA
+1269 AKAILSEENNWNA

-1314 PIKEN
+1314 PITEH

-1427 PPNTGIMV
+1427 PPNTGIIM

>member
-31 DEAGKIFVEKTAT
+31 DEAGKIFVKKTAT
-44 KIYDATAPD
+44 KIYDATAKD
-53 NLEKGRFAKVSLSVN
+53 NLEKGRFAKVNLSVN
-68 ANPYNAQVTTN
+68 ANPYNASVTTN
-79 GELDIVLIFDSSNS
+79 GKLDIVLIFDSSNS

-216 QNDAEVSYNCNDYYC
+216 QNDDKVAYNCYGNYC
-231 DRQRPSDAALKAM
+231 DWQRPSDAALKAM
-244 NKLKINHSTSD
+244 NKLKRNHSTSD

-562 KIWKDE
+562 KVWLDNN
-568 SNNDGIRPT
+568 NNDNSRP
-577 EITVNLLANN
+577 ESITVKLFANEKEVKSLKVTKETVAANN
-587 QVISSQKVTASNN
+587 PNT
-600 WYYEF
+600 WLYEF
-605 NNLYMYEVG
+605 KNLYMYEVG

-643 ITNTHEIDKTAK
+643 ITNTHDPITIDI
-655 VTVEKVWED
+655 VGEKVWLDNNNNDNSRPESITVKLFANEKEV
-664 KSNQDG
+664 KSLKVTKETVAANNPNTWLYEFKDLPKYENGKEINYTVKEEKVNNYETSYNKNNKFVIINTHENEQIKLSGTKTWNDNNNQDG
-670 LRQEIEVSLLANGEE
+670 IRPTSIKVTLIGRVGEKTVYTSEKIEVSA
-685 IDTYIL
+685 DTNWTYEFEKL
-691 NANNEWKHTFDGLQ
+691 DKFYE
-705 KYLSGKE
+705 GKE
-712 IKYTIEEKTEIEGY
+712 IIYSVIEENVKGY
-726 TVKIAGS
+726 SVKYNGLD
-733 AKEGYIITNTHI
+733 IINTHI

-812 KEISYTL
+812 TEIIYTL

-930 NVTVVIKNT
+930 NVT
-939 HDPITI
+939 
-945 DIVGEKVWLD
+945 
-955 NNNNDNSRP
+955 
-964 ESITVKLFANEKEV
+964 
-978 KSLKV
+978 
-983 TNKTVAANNPNTW
+983 
-996 LYEFKDLPKYENG
+996 
-1009 KEINYTVKE
+1009 
-1018 EKVNNYE
+1018 
-1025 TSYNKNNK
+1025 
-1033 FIIINT
+1033 
-1039 HENEQIEL
+1039 
-1047 SGTKTWNDNN
+1047 
-1057 NQDGIRP
+1057 
-1064 TSIKVTL
+1064 
-1071 IGRVGEKT
+1071 
-1079 VYTSEKIEVSADT
+1079 
-1092 NWTYEF
+1092 
-1098 EKLDKFYEGKEIIY
+1098 
-1112 SVVEEN
+1112 
-1118 VKGYSVKYNGLDI
+1118 
-1131 INTHI
+1131 
-1136 PEVISITGE
+1136 
-1145 KVWVD
+1145 
-1150 GDNQD
+1150 
-1155 GIRPEKITVILN
+1155 
-1167 KTVAGNT
+1167 
-1174 TKVAENIVEEDETGN
+1174 
-1189 WTFTFE
+1189 
-1195 NLPKYENGKEIS
+1195 
-1207 YTLEEVDVNGY
+1207 
-1218 TSKIKDYKIT
+1218 
-1228 NTHAPETVTF
+1228 
-1238 NIVKEWY
+1238 
-1245 DYENNDGI
+1245 
-1253 RPNSI
+1253 
-1258 TVRIKADHEEV
+1258 
-1269 AQAILSEENNWNA
+1269 
-1282 IFENLPKYK
+1282 
-1291 NGIEIN
+1291 
-1297 YEIVEDEVE
+1297 VEDEVE

-1427 PPNTGIMV
+1427 PPNTGIMM

>member
-1 MKKDYK
+1 MKKDSK

-31 DEAGKIFVEKTAT
+31 DEAGKIFVKKTAT
-44 KIYDATAPD
+44 KIYNATATD
-53 NLEKGRFAKVSLSVN
+53 NLEKGRFAKVNLSVN
-68 ANPYNAQVTTN
+68 ANPYNTSVTTN
-79 GELDIVLIFDSSNS
+79 GKLDIVLIFDSSNS
-93 MDEPSGTL
+93 MNKPSGTL

-114 DFANTLM
+114 NFANTLM
-121 DDKGTVKIGIVEFG
+121 DDKDTVKIGIVEFG

-142 EMTTEKETVKKFIKN
+142 EMTTKKETVKKFIKN
-157 KLDLPEKYN
+157 KLDLPENNN

-181 VLNNG
+181 ILNNG
-186 KRKDAKQ
+186 KREDAKQ

-216 QNDAEVSYNCNDYYC
+216 QNDDEVDYNCKGYYC
-231 DRQRPSDAALKAM
+231 DSQRPSDAALKAM
-244 NKLKINHSTSD
+244 NKLKRNHSTSD
-255 VYTILFGNDTS
+255 VYTIVFGNDTR

-272 KINPEQTKPLYKNY
+272 KINPEQSQPLYKNY

-304 LMNIIGKDS
+304 LMNTIGKDS

-337 VEVKENREDGT
+337 VEVKENLEDGT
-348 TELIWKIGNIEA
+348 TELIWTIGNIEA

-391 VEENNPYYKNQPSTQ
+391 VEENNPYYENQPSTQ

-417 PAITNS
+417 PAITNP
-423 DHYKDNS
+423 DHYSENP
-430 SYIGYAENV
+430 SYIGYASST
-439 INGTSILNNDLDKI
+439 ITGTSILNNDLNKKIKTDKI
-453 IKNDKTKEN
+453 KEN
-462 DVVIVKD
+462 DTVEVKD
-469 EIVINETE
+469 EIIINETE
-477 NVTKVNEETN
+477 NVTKVFGKTN
-487 KYQITK
+487 QYQVKK

-506 GTFTFAATKNAS
+506 GTFEFDATKNAS

-568 SNNDGIRPT
+568 NNNDGIRPT
-577 EITVNLLANN
+577 EITVNLLADDK
-587 QVISSQKVTASNN
+587 VLSSQKVTASNN
-600 WYYEF
+600 WTYEF
-605 NNLYMYEVG
+605 TDLYVYEEG

-629 EKVPGYTTKITGTT
+629 ENVPGYTTEVTGTT
-643 ITNTHEIDKTAK
+643 ITNIHEIDKS
-655 VTVEKVWED
+655 VEVSVKKVWKD
-664 KSNQDG
+664 NNNQDG
-670 LRQEIEVSLLANGEE
+670 LRKEITVALLADGKEVE
-685 IDTYIL
+685 TITLSDT
-691 NANNEWKHTFDGLQ
+691 NNWTYTFNNLQ
-705 KYLSGKE
+705 KYSSGKE
-712 IKYTIEEKTEIEGY
+712 IKYTIEEKTTLTGYTVEITGSVKEGY
-726 TVKIAGS
+726 TITNTHTPVTIDITGEKVWLDNNNNDNSRPESITVKLFANEKEVKSLKVTSETVVANNPNTWLYEFKDLPKYENGKEINYTVKEEKVNNYETSYNENNKFIIVNTHENEQIKLSGTKTWNDNNNQDGIRPTSIEVTLIGRVGEKTVYTSEKIEVS
-733 AKEGYIITNTHI
+733 ADTNWTYEFEKLDKFYEGKEIIYSVIEENVKGYSVEYNGLDIINTHI
-745 PEVISITGEKVWV
+745 PEVISITGEKVW
-758 DGDNQDGI
+758 DDSDNQDGI

-779 AGNTTKVAEN
+779 TGNTTKVAEN

-828 SKIKDYKIT
+828 SEIKDYKIT

-872 ADHEEVAQAILSE
+872 ADDEEVA
-885 ENNWNAIFENL
+885 
-896 PKYKNGIE
+896 K
-904 INYEIVEDEVEGY
+904 
-917 TPTISNPIKENDN
+917 
-930 NVTVVIKNT
+930 
-939 HDPITI
+939 
-945 DIVGEKVWLD
+945 
-955 NNNNDNSRP
+955 
-964 ESITVKLFANEKEV
+964 
-978 KSLKV
+978 
-983 TNKTVAANNPNTW
+983 
-996 LYEFKDLPKYENG
+996 
-1009 KEINYTVKE
+1009 
-1018 EKVNNYE
+1018 
-1025 TSYNKNNK
+1025 
-1033 FIIINT
+1033 
-1039 HENEQIEL
+1039 
-1047 SGTKTWNDNN
+1047 
-1057 NQDGIRP
+1057 
-1064 TSIKVTL
+1064 
-1071 IGRVGEKT
+1071 
-1079 VYTSEKIEVSADT
+1079 
-1092 NWTYEF
+1092 
-1098 EKLDKFYEGKEIIY
+1098 
-1112 SVVEEN
+1112 
-1118 VKGYSVKYNGLDI
+1118 
-1131 INTHI
+1131 
-1136 PEVISITGE
+1136 
-1145 KVWVD
+1145 
-1150 GDNQD
+1150 
-1155 GIRPEKITVILN
+1155 
-1167 KTVAGNT
+1167 
-1174 TKVAENIVEEDETGN
+1174 
-1189 WTFTFE
+1189 
-1195 NLPKYENGKEIS
+1195 
-1207 YTLEEVDVNGY
+1207 
-1218 TSKIKDYKIT
+1218 
-1228 NTHAPETVTF
+1228 
-1238 NIVKEWY
+1238 
-1245 DYENNDGI
+1245 
-1253 RPNSI
+1253 
-1258 TVRIKADHEEV
+1258 
-1269 AQAILSEENNWNA
+1269 AILSEENNWNA

-1350 NKRPDFI
+1350 NKRPDSI

-1363 NGELFETVKIT
+1363 NGELFETVEIT

-1427 PPNTGIMV
+1427 PPNTGIIM

-1445 TLTLLLGTIS
+1445 TLALLLGTIS

>member
-1 MKKDYK
+1 MKKDSK

-18 AGILGIAMVGNAQ
+18 AGILGIAIVGNAQ
-31 DEAGKIFVEKTAT
+31 DEAGKIFVKKTAT
-44 KIYDATAPD
+44 KIYNATATD
-53 NLEKGRFAKVSLSVN
+53 NLEKGRFAKVNLSVN
-68 ANPYNAQVTTN
+68 ANPYNTSVTTN
-79 GELDIVLIFDSSNS
+79 GKLDIVLIFDSSNS
-93 MDEPSGTL
+93 MNNPSGTL

-114 DFANTLM
+114 NFANTLM

-157 KLDLPEKYN
+157 KLDLPENNN

-186 KRKDAKQ
+186 KREDAKQ

-216 QNDAEVSYNCNDYYC
+216 QNDAEVAYNCKGYYC

-244 NKLKINHSTSD
+244 NKLKRNHSTSD
-255 VYTILFGNDTS
+255 VYTIVFGNDTR

-272 KINPEQTKPLYKNY
+272 KINPEQSQPLYKNY

-327 TSKNKLIEQG
+327 TSKNNLIEQG
-337 VEVKENREDGT
+337 VEVKENLEDGT
-348 TELIWKIGNIEA
+348 TELIWTIGNIEA

-391 VEENNPYYKNQPSTQ
+391 VEENNPYYENKPSTQ

-439 INGTSILNNDLDKI
+439 IKGTSILNNDLNKI

-477 NVTKVNEETN
+477 NVTKVYGETN

-493 DGVLQGILTINED
+493 DGVLQGTLTINED
-506 GTFTFAATKNAS
+506 GTFAFAATKNAS

-568 SNNDGIRPT
+568 NNNDGIRPT

-629 EKVPGYTTKITGTT
+629 KNVPGYTTKITGTT

-655 VTVEKVWED
+655 VTVEKVWND
-664 KSNQDG
+664 NNNQDG

-691 NANNEWKHTFDGLQ
+691 NANNNWKHTFDGLQ
-705 KYLSGKE
+705 KYSSGKE

-733 AKEGYIITNTHI
+733 AKEGYIIT
-745 PEVISITGEKVWV
+745 
-758 DGDNQDGI
+758 
-766 RPEKITV
+766 
-773 ILNKTV
+773 
-779 AGNTTKVAEN
+779 
-789 IVEEDE
+789 
-795 TGNWTFTFENLP
+795 
-807 KYENG
+807 
-812 KEISYTL
+812 
-819 EEVDVNGYT
+819 
-828 SKIKDYKIT
+828 
-837 NTHAPETVTFNI
+837 
-849 VKEWYDYENNDGIR
+849 
-863 PNSITVRIK
+863 
-872 ADHEEVAQAILSE
+872 
-885 ENNWNAIFENL
+885 
-896 PKYKNGIE
+896 
-904 INYEIVEDEVEGY
+904 
-917 TPTISNPIKENDN
+917 
-930 NVTVVIKNT
+930 NT

-983 TNKTVAANNPNTW
+983 TNETVVANKPNTW

-1039 HENEQIEL
+1039 HENEQIKL

-1064 TSIKVTL
+1064 ASIEVTL

-1112 SVVEEN
+1112 SVIEEN
-1118 VKGYSVKYNGLDI
+1118 VKGYSVEYNGLDI

-1145 KVWVD
+1145 KVWD
-1150 GDNQD
+1150 DSDNQD

-1167 KTVAGNT
+1167 KTVTGNT

-1218 TSKIKDYKIT
+1218 TSEIKDYKIT

-1258 TVRIKADHEEV
+1258 TVRIKADDEEV
-1269 AQAILSEENNWNA
+1269 AKAILSEENNWNA

-1350 NKRPDFI
+1350 NKRPDSI

-1363 NGELFETVKIT
+1363 NGELFETVEIT

-1427 PPNTGIMV
+1427 PPNTGIIM

-1445 TLTLLLGTIS
+1445 TLALLLGTIS

>member
-1 MKKDYK
+1 MKKDSK

-31 DEAGKIFVEKTAT
+31 DEAGKIFVKKTAT
-44 KIYDATAPD
+44 KIYNATATD
-53 NLEKGRFAKVSLSVN
+53 NLEKGRFAKVNLSVN
-68 ANPYNAQVTTN
+68 ANPYNTSVTTN
-79 GELDIVLIFDSSNS
+79 GKLDIVLIFDSSNS
-93 MDEPSGTL
+93 MNKPSGTL

-114 DFANTLM
+114 NFANTLM
-121 DDKGTVKIGIVEFG
+121 DDKDTVKIGIVEFG

-142 EMTTEKETVKKFIKN
+142 EMTTKKETVKKFIKN
-157 KLDLPEKYN
+157 KLDLPENNN

-181 VLNNG
+181 ILNNG
-186 KRKDAKQ
+186 KREDAKQ

-216 QNDAEVSYNCNDYYC
+216 QNDAEVDYNCKGYYC
-231 DRQRPSDAALKAM
+231 DSQRPSDAALKAM
-244 NKLKINHSTSD
+244 NKLKRNHSTSD
-255 VYTILFGNDTS
+255 VYTIVFGNDTR

-272 KINPEQTKPLYKNY
+272 KINPEQSQPLYKNY

-337 VEVKENREDGT
+337 VEVKENLEDGT
-348 TELIWKIGNIEA
+348 TELIWTIGNIEA

-391 VEENNPYYKNQPSTQ
+391 VEENNPYYENQPSTQ

-417 PAITNS
+417 PAITNY

-430 SYIGYAENV
+430 SYIGYAEN
-439 INGTSILNNDLDKI
+439 IIKGTSILNNDLNKI

-477 NVTKVNEETN
+477 NVTKVYGETN

-493 DGVLQGILTINED
+493 DGVLQGTLTINED
-506 GTFTFAATKNAS
+506 GTFAFAATKNAS

-568 SNNDGIRPT
+568 NNNDGIRPT

-629 EKVPGYTTKITGTT
+629 KNVPGYTTKITGTT

-655 VTVEKVWED
+655 VTVEKVWND
-664 KSNQDG
+664 NNNQDG

-691 NANNEWKHTFDGLQ
+691 NANNNWKHTFDGLQ
-705 KYLSGKE
+705 KYSSGKE

-733 AKEGYIITNTHI
+733 AKEGYIITNTHDPITIDIVGEKVWLDNNNNDNSRPESITVKLFANEKEVKSLKVTNETVVANNPNAWLYEFKDLPKYEKGKEINYTVKEEKVNNYETSYNKNNKFIIINTHENEQIKLSGTKTWNDNNNQDGIRPASIEVTLIGRVGEKTVYTSEKIEVSADTNWTYEFEKLDKFYEGKEIIYSVIEENVKGYSVEYNGLDIINTHI
-745 PEVISITGEKVWV
+745 PEVISITGEKVW
-758 DGDNQDGI
+758 DDSDNQDGI

-779 AGNTTKVAEN
+779 TGNTTKVAEN

-828 SKIKDYKIT
+828 SEIKDYKIT

-872 ADHEEVAQAILSE
+872 ADDEEVA
-885 ENNWNAIFENL
+885 
-896 PKYKNGIE
+896 K
-904 INYEIVEDEVEGY
+904 
-917 TPTISNPIKENDN
+917 
-930 NVTVVIKNT
+930 
-939 HDPITI
+939 
-945 DIVGEKVWLD
+945 
-955 NNNNDNSRP
+955 
-964 ESITVKLFANEKEV
+964 
-978 KSLKV
+978 
-983 TNKTVAANNPNTW
+983 
-996 LYEFKDLPKYENG
+996 
-1009 KEINYTVKE
+1009 
-1018 EKVNNYE
+1018 
-1025 TSYNKNNK
+1025 
-1033 FIIINT
+1033 
-1039 HENEQIEL
+1039 
-1047 SGTKTWNDNN
+1047 
-1057 NQDGIRP
+1057 
-1064 TSIKVTL
+1064 
-1071 IGRVGEKT
+1071 
-1079 VYTSEKIEVSADT
+1079 
-1092 NWTYEF
+1092 
-1098 EKLDKFYEGKEIIY
+1098 
-1112 SVVEEN
+1112 
-1118 VKGYSVKYNGLDI
+1118 
-1131 INTHI
+1131 
-1136 PEVISITGE
+1136 
-1145 KVWVD
+1145 
-1150 GDNQD
+1150 
-1155 GIRPEKITVILN
+1155 
-1167 KTVAGNT
+1167 
-1174 TKVAENIVEEDETGN
+1174 
-1189 WTFTFE
+1189 
-1195 NLPKYENGKEIS
+1195 
-1207 YTLEEVDVNGY
+1207 
-1218 TSKIKDYKIT
+1218 
-1228 NTHAPETVTF
+1228 
-1238 NIVKEWY
+1238 
-1245 DYENNDGI
+1245 
-1253 RPNSI
+1253 
-1258 TVRIKADHEEV
+1258 
-1269 AQAILSEENNWNA
+1269 AILSEENNWNA

-1350 NKRPDFI
+1350 NKRPDSI

-1363 NGELFETVKIT
+1363 NGELFETVEIT

-1427 PPNTGIMV
+1427 PPNTGIIM

-1445 TLTLLLGTIS
+1445 TLALLLGTIS